1 MTNKKLKLAAMSV
14 ALTACVAAQPMAAH
28 AVEGPDPAEDNAAP
42 QAEPVAESSTPAPVA
57 EEGEKQEKV
66 GEQEEFFPPPVN
78 EEAKSEEQAPAFGP
92 GTKTDDIIIDYKP
105 AEKPEEPG
113 ESGKDGETDGSEGS
127 GETDET
133 ENPDGTYVKGDVIDN
148 SKKDEA
154 TGKDGKIGEATK
166 EETPDSSSST
176 TVVDPDAEVKKGD
189 PVVGKDEDGNTTIT
203 TPTETT
209 GTETTTTTGTGK
221 ADSSTTITDTKKG
234 EEINLDDELGK
245 DVRPDWKTDKDAKL
259 GDYTVDKVEP
269 AKDGN
274 SKTLTLKKTS
284 PTEEK
289 EMAAE
294 DIAKLLDV
302 PEGGVEKKEEL
313 DEEGNPK
320 TTYTL
325 KKEEIST
332 DENGNTVTRVTYY
345 KITGNTVE
353 TTTETTLVLKVEKGT
368 VDVNNEDLTTEIE
381 LPSITAKNT
390 DETKTDVIEI
400 SSEKLGEML
409 QDEYYNN
416 VTGEYVYTENV
427 DGKEYTYKVKKME
440 DSKPL
445 TNAQLAERL
454 GEGFTG
460 DDNGV
465 YYKGEKLTF
474 DQMEAV
480 RKTLSYTVEVT
491 EVTKTPGQVEG
502 GQESIES
509 AKETAKLE
517 AIKAALTDA
526 ARNAGINVETD
537 DFKNQLNT
545 IDPTG
550 KGQLNLSYTDADG
563 NVHTV
568 TLRYNG
574 ATVSAPQ
581 PGTPDSSKDTETRK
595 DVTDN
600 VITGTAYVTGSNTW
614 TESGSLNGTY
624 VKPGSGELPS
634 LDGWTIASKDPEK
647 GTTTYKKE
655 DTVTSPDGT
664 STKITRTCTITESS
678 ASLSDTEKEEIA
690 WAELLNQHPEYK
702 NKDELKAAG
711 YNINISSMDFSGIK
725 CVEWTIDELSESTK
739 TDAKDLND
747 KLVIP
752 GGKNWSIDEKART
765 ITVDGK
771 TYDKVTKTNDGY
783 TCTVEDK
790 NGVKTTYT
798 FTKQAGAPLTPEEI
812 QTALA
817 GQYSVSA
824 DSIRLNADGKT
835 ATFTKGNET
844 ITVDYSTLS
853 ETLTVRKDV
862 HTSSSVTDII
872 KDNKDLEKAYDELW
886 KQIQEI
892 QSKLLPGEELWIG
905 NLEVTDKT
913 EKTDIIKYF
922 TTAISP
928 ENMSKDELIK
938 ALQEQERIAKNSTY
952 VANKGSDY
960 EETKKN
966 YYSGEKTDEFK
977 SFSKAPDGSKIEVY
991 WKLTWWG
998 GYYYYTDANGQ
1009 EVRVHSNTVHYEE
1022 QRDDIGH
1029 LDLAS
1034 GSKLDL
1040 LPDKDDKVD
1049 QTDCV
1054 LVSKNLKL
1062 EWNYDAGNLVNGK
1075 GNQLVGLDSKISW
1088 DDEGGEG
1095 NGHYEYDRGTPNNC
1109 PDKSAYYKLTGTV
1122 AYDPIKENG
1131 SIKLYQGQRGD
1142 YWTPGIS
1149 AEDQAINAYLKAT
1162 GSSKTAASLTK
1173 KERDAIVGTY
1183 VVQIGTTGTNSTG
1196 ESGYQVYLKS
1206 SELTAYGYMTRDAN
1220 TCINST
1226 YKRQDGTW
1234 GYVGGYDLMISKL
1247 TQVSEG
1253 KVVGQTEST
1262 IKTITAPLS
1271 IRSSQ
1276 DFANRLLELNK
1287 QTTTH
1292 KTSESATAYGEN
1304 TSGGFDGAYTQNK
1317 SETVTGSGTGKGHYT
1332 TFTEVLKKLF
1342 TGSGSK
1348 EHDEGKVSYTY
1359 RTTDKVDTTPVSKE
1373 TVTTTDAHVD
1383 YNYTSIETRTVTVNG
1398 EETVIV
1404 PPVTP
1409 PVDPDTPDG
1418 PVEDETP
1425 DEVMTPETPEL
1436 PAVQDAAPDE
1446 VVLPAEPELPAVQDA
1461 TALPQTGVN
1470 WMAALGMA
1478 FSGMLLTIAGAFAS
1492 LKYKEKH

>member
-28 AVEGPDPAEDNAAP
+28 AVEGPDSVEDNAAP
-42 QAEPVAESSTPAPVA
+42 QAEPAPVEGKTA
-57 EEGEKQEKV
+57 EGEVEGEEEKQE
-66 GEQEEFFPPPVN
+66 EFVPPEN
-78 EEAKSEEQAPAFGP
+78 DEAKKDDQAPAFGP
-92 GTKTDDIIIDYKP
+92 GTETDDITIDYKP
-105 AEKPEEPG
+105 AEKPEEP
-113 ESGKDGETDGSEGS
+113 

-209 GTETTTTTGTGK
+209 GTQTTTTTGTGK
-221 ADSSTTITDTKKG
+221 ADSSTTTITDTKKG
-234 EEINLDDELGK
+234 DQIDLNEELKNKDGK
-245 DVRPDWKTDKDAKL
+245 VEEPTWETKAEDKL
-259 GDYTVDKVEP
+259 GDYTVKEVEDTKGDP
-269 AKDGN
+269 N

-284 PTEEK
+284 EPETK
-289 EMAAE
+289 EMSAE
-294 DIAKLLDV
+294 DVAKLLDV

-325 KKEEIST
+325 KKEETST

-345 KITGNTVE
+345 EITGNSVK
-353 TTTETTLVLKVEKGT
+353 TTTETTLKLKVEKGT
-368 VDVNNEDLTTEIE
+368 ETKKDQDLSTEAE
-381 LPSITAKNT
+381 LPDSITVKNGKSELKVSKDILEKALDNGGTYT
-390 DETKTDVIEI
+390 DTDKNITYTVTKKEE
-400 SSEKLGEML
+400 SSTKLSNE
-409 QDEYYNN
+409 
-416 VTGEYVYTENV
+416 
-427 DGKEYTYKVKKME
+427 
-440 DSKPL
+440 
-445 TNAQLAERL
+445 QLAKRL
-454 GEGFTG
+454 GDGFTYNAA
-460 DDNGV
+460 DDSIS
-465 YYKGEKLTF
+465 YKGEKLTISQN
-474 DQMEAV
+474 DV
-480 RKTLSYTVEVT
+480 YRKLLSYDVTVT
-491 EVTKTPGQVEG
+491 ETIKNEGQVEG
-502 GQESIES
+502 GQASIDK
-509 AKETAKLE
+509 ANNDAKLE

-526 ARNAGINVETD
+526 AKKTGINVDSE

-568 TLRYNG
+568 TLCYDG
-574 ATVSAPQ
+574 ATVSAPE
-581 PGTPDSSKDTETRK
+581 PSSSDPSKNTETREDIK
-595 DVTDN
+595 DYTV
-600 VITGTAYVTGSNTW
+600 TGTAYVTGSNTW

-634 LDGWTIASKDPEK
+634 LEGWTFDGIDTEK

-655 DTVTSPDGT
+655 ETVTSPDGT

-678 ASLSDTEKEEIA
+678 ASLSDAEKADIA
-690 WAELLNQHPEYK
+690 WAELLKQHPEYK
-702 NKDELKAAG
+702 NEDELKAAG
-711 YNINISSMDFSGIK
+711 YNIDIGSMDFSGIK
-725 CVEWTIDELSESTK
+725 RVEWTIGTLSESTK
-739 TDAKDLND
+739 TDTKDLND

-752 GGKNWSIDEKART
+752 GGKNWSIDEKAGT
-765 ITVDGK
+765 ITVDGDI
-771 TYDKVTKTNDGY
+771 YRNVTKTNDGY

-892 QSKLLPGEELWIG
+892 RSKLQPGEELWIG
-905 NLEVTDKT
+905 KT
-913 EKTDIIKYF
+913 KIDSTTKKEDIIKYF
-922 TTAISP
+922 TKAISP

-938 ALQEQERIAKNSTY
+938 ALQEQERIAKSSTY

-991 WKLTWWG
+991 WKWTLWG

-1062 EWNYDAGNLVNGK
+1062 EWNYDAGNLVNDTD
-1075 GNQLVGLDSKISW
+1075 NQPVGLDSKISW

-1095 NGHYEYDRGTPNNC
+1095 DGHYEYDRGTPNNC

-1183 VVQIGTTGTNSTG
+1183 VVKIGTTGTNSTG
-1196 ESGYQVYLKS
+1196 ESGYQVYLKT

-1304 TSGGFDGAYTQNK
+1304 TSGGFNGAYTQDK

-1359 RTTDKVDTTPVSKE
+1359 RTTDKVNTTPVSKE

-1383 YNYTSIETRTVTVNG
+1383 YNYTSIETRKVTVSG

-1425 DEVMTPETPEL
+1425 DEVVTPETPEL
-1436 PAVQDAAPDE
+1436 PPVQDATPDE

>member
-1 MTNKKLKLAAMSV
+1 M
-14 ALTACVAAQPMAAH
+14 
-28 AVEGPDPAEDNAAP
+28 
-42 QAEPVAESSTPAPVA
+42 
-57 EEGEKQEKV
+57 
-66 GEQEEFFPPPVN
+66 N
-78 EEAKSEEQAPAFGP
+78 EEAKKDDQAPAFGP
-92 GTKTDDIIIDYKP
+92 GTKTDDITIDYKP

-113 ESGKDGETDGSEGS
+113 KSGEDGEADGSEGS

-154 TGKDGKIGEATK
+154 TGEDGKIGEATK

-245 DVRPDWKTDKDAKL
+245 DVRPGWGTDKDDKL
-259 GDYTVDKVEP
+259 GGYTVDKVEP
-269 AKDGN
+269 AEDGN
-274 SKTLTLKKTS
+274 SKELTLKKTS

-302 PEGGVEKKEEL
+302 PEDGVEKKT
-313 DEEGNPK
+313 DDEGN

-325 KKEEIST
+325 KKEEAST

-345 KITGNTVE
+345 EITGNSVKTR
-353 TTTETTLVLKVEKGT
+353 TETTLVLKVEKGT
-368 VDVNNEDLTTEIE
+368 VDVNEKDLTTKVE

-409 QDEYYNN
+409 KDEYYNN

-427 DGKEYTYKVKKME
+427 DGKEYTYKVKKTE
-440 DSKPL
+440 NTKPL
-445 TNAQLAERL
+445 THAQLADRL

-465 YYKGEKLTF
+465 YYKGEKLNL

-502 GQESIES
+502 GQESIKS
-509 AKETAKLE
+509 AEETAKLE

-526 ARNAGINVETD
+526 AKKTGINVDSE

-574 ATVSAPQ
+574 ATVSTDL
-581 PGTPDSSKDTETRK
+581 GTPDSSKDTETREDVK
-595 DVTDN
+595 DYTV
-600 VITGTAYVTGSNTW
+600 TGTAYVTGSNTW

-655 DTVTSPDGT
+655 ETVTSPDGT

-678 ASLSDTEKEEIA
+678 ASLSDAEKEEIA
-690 WAELLNQHPEYK
+690 WKELQ
-702 NKDELKAAG
+702 NKTGKGKATLLQEG
-711 YNINISSMDFSGIK
+711 YSIDIGSMDFSDIK
-725 CVEWTIDELSESTK
+725 RVEWTIDTLSESTK
-739 TDAKDLND
+739 TDTKDLND

-752 GGKNWSIDEKART
+752 GGKNWSIDENAGT
-765 ITVDGK
+765 ITVDGNI
-771 TYDKVTKTNDGY
+771 YRNVTKTDDGF

-798 FTKQAGAPLTPEEI
+798 FTKKAGAPLTPEEI

-835 ATFTKGNET
+835 ATFTKGDET

-862 HTSSSVTDII
+862 HTSSSVTGII
-872 KDNKDLEKAYDELW
+872 KDDKDLEKAYDELW

-892 QSKLLPGEELWIG
+892 QSKLQPGEELRIG
-905 NLEVTDKT
+905 ETKIDSTTKK
-913 EKTDIIKYF
+913 EDIIKYF
-922 TTAISP
+922 TKAISP

-938 ALQEQERIAKNSTY
+938 ALQEQERIAKSSTY

-991 WKLTWWG
+991 WKWTRWG

-1009 EVRVHSNTVHYEE
+1009 EVRVHSNTVHSEE

-1040 LPDKDDKVD
+1040 LPDKDGKVD

-1054 LVSKNLKL
+1054 LVSKDLKL
-1062 EWNYDAGNLVNGK
+1062 EWNYDAGKLVNGK
-1075 GNQLVGLDSKISW
+1075 DNQTVGLDSKISW

-1095 NGHYEYDRGTPNNC
+1095 SGHYEYDRGNRNNN

-1131 SIKLYQGQRGD
+1131 SIKLYQGQWGD
-1142 YWTPGIS
+1142 YWNPGIS
-1149 AEDQAINAYLKAT
+1149 AEDEAINAYLKAT
-1162 GSSKTAASLTK
+1162 GSSKTYRDLTT
-1173 KERDAIVGTY
+1173 KERNAIVGTY
-1183 VVQIGTTGTNSTG
+1183 VVKIGTTGTNSTG

-1206 SELTAYGYMTRDAN
+1206 SELTAYGYMSRDAN

-1234 GYVGGYDLMISKL
+1234 GYVGGYDLMISEL
-1247 TQVSEG
+1247 TQVREG

-1276 DFANRLLELNK
+1276 DFAKRLLELNK
-1287 QTTTH
+1287 QTTTTH
-1292 KTSESATAYGEN
+1292 KTGEGATAYGEN
-1304 TSGGFDGAYTQNK
+1304 TSGDFDGTYTQKK
-1317 SETVTGSGTGKGHYT
+1317 SETVEGSGTGKGHYT
-1332 TFTEVLKKLF
+1332 TFTEVLKKIF
-1342 TGSGSK
+1342 SGSGSK
-1348 EHDEGKVSYTY
+1348 EHDEGSVSYTH
-1359 RTTDKVDTTPVSKE
+1359 RTTDKVNTTPVSKE
-1373 TVTTTDAHVD
+1373 TVTTTDAHVG

-1409 PVDPDTPDG
+1409 PET

-1425 DEVMTPETPEL
+1425 DEVVTPETPEL
-1436 PAVQDAAPDE
+1436 PPVQDATPDAP
-1446 VVLPAEPELPAVQDA
+1446 VLPSDAVLPAVQD
-1461 TALPQTGVN
+1461 ALPQTGVN

>member
-28 AVEGPDPAEDNAAP
+28 AVEGPDSVEDNAAP
-42 QAEPVAESSTPAPVA
+42 QAEPAPVEGKTA
-57 EEGEKQEKV
+57 EGEVEGEEEKQE
-66 GEQEEFFPPPVN
+66 EFVPPEN
-78 EEAKSEEQAPAFGP
+78 DEAKKDDQAPAFGP
-92 GTKTDDIIIDYKP
+92 GTNTDDIIIDYKP
-105 AEKPEEPG
+105 AEKPD
-113 ESGKDGETDGSEGS
+113 ESGES

-209 GTETTTTTGTGK
+209 GTQTTTTTGTGK
-221 ADSSTTITDTKKG
+221 ADSSTTTITDTKKG
-234 EEINLDDELGK
+234 DKIDLNKELKNK
-245 DVRPDWKTDKDAKL
+245 DGEVDKPTWETKAEDKL
-259 GDYTVDKVEP
+259 GDYTVKEVEDTKGDP
-269 AKDGN
+269 N

-284 PTEEK
+284 EPETK
-289 EMAAE
+289 EMSAE
-294 DIAKLLDV
+294 DVAKLLDV

-325 KKEEIST
+325 KKEETST

-427 DGKEYTYKVKKME
+427 DGKEYTYKVKKTE

-465 YYKGEKLTF
+465 YYKGEKLNF

-502 GQESIES
+502 GPESIKS
-509 AKETAKLE
+509 AEETAKLE

-600 VITGTAYVTGSNTW
+600 VITGTAYVNGSNTW

-624 VKPGSGELPS
+624 VKPDSGELPS
-634 LDGWTIASKDPEK
+634 LDGWTVDTNDPEK
-647 GTTTYKKE
+647 GTTIYKKE

-664 STKITRTCTITESS
+664 ITKITRTCTITESS

-725 CVEWTIDELSESTK
+725 RVEWTIYELSESTK

-938 ALQEQERIAKNSTY
+938 ALQEQERIAKSSTY

-991 WKLTWWG
+991 WKSTWWG

-1075 GNQLVGLDSKISW
+1075 GNQPVGLDSKISW

-1095 NGHYEYDRGTPNNC
+1095 DGHYEYDRGNPNNC

-1183 VVQIGTTGTNSTG
+1183 VVKIGTTDTNSTG
-1196 ESGYQVYLKS
+1196 ESGYQVYLKT

-1317 SETVTGSGTGKGHYT
+1317 SETVTGSGTGEGHYT

-1342 TGSGSK
+1342 SGK
-1348 EHDEGKVSYTY
+1348 GETTYDEGKVSYTH
-1359 RTTDKVDTTPVSKE
+1359 RTTDKVNTTPVSKE
-1373 TVTTTDAHVD
+1373 TTTTTDAHVD

-1404 PPVTP
+1404 PPV
-1409 PVDPDTPDG
+1409 DPDTPDG

-1425 DEVMTPETPEL
+1425 DEVVTPETPEL
-1436 PAVQDAAPDE
+1436 PPVQDATPDDAAPE
-1446 VVLPAEPELPAVQDA
+1446 TPVLPSDVVLPAVQD
-1461 TALPQTGVN
+1461 ALPQTGVN

>member
-1 MTNKKLKLAAMSV
+1 MTNKNLKLAAMSV

-28 AVEGPDPAEDNAAP
+28 AVEGPDSVEDNAAP
-42 QAEPVAESSTPAPVA
+42 QAEPAPVEGKTA
-57 EEGEKQEKV
+57 EGEVEGEEEKQE
-66 GEQEEFFPPPVN
+66 EFVPPEN
-78 EEAKSEEQAPAFGP
+78 DEAKKDDQAPAFGP

-105 AEKPEEPG
+105 AEKPEEP
-113 ESGKDGETDGSEGS
+113 

-209 GTETTTTTGTGK
+209 GTQTTTTTGTGEAK
-221 ADSSTTITDTKKG
+221 SETTITDTKKG

-259 GDYTVDKVEP
+259 GGYTVDKVEP

-284 PTEEK
+284 EPETK
-289 EMAAE
+289 EMSAE
-294 DIAKLLDV
+294 DVAKLLDV
-302 PEGGVEKKEEL
+302 PEDGVEKKTD
-313 DEEGNPK
+313 DEGK
-320 TTYTL
+320 TTYIL
-325 KKEEIST
+325 KKEETST

-427 DGKEYTYKVKKME
+427 DGKEYTYKVKKTE

-509 AKETAKLE
+509 AEEAAKLE

-568 TLRYNG
+568 TLRYDG

-581 PGTPDSSKDTETRK
+581 PGTPDSSKGTETSK

-600 VITGTAYVTGSNTW
+600 VITGTAYVNGSNTW

-690 WAELLNQHPEYK
+690 WNELQ
-702 NKDELKAAG
+702 NKIGKDKATLIQEG
-711 YNINISSMDFSGIK
+711 YSIDIGSMDFSGIK
-725 CVEWTIDELSESTK
+725 RVEWTIDELSESTK

-817 GQYSVSA
+817 GQYSVPA

-835 ATFTKGNET
+835 ATFTKGDET

-938 ALQEQERIAKNSTY
+938 ALQEQERIAKSSTY

-991 WKLTWWG
+991 WKSTWWG

-1040 LPDKDDKVD
+1040 LPDKDGNVD

-1075 GNQLVGLDSKISW
+1075 GNQPVGLDSKISW

-1095 NGHYEYDRGTPNNC
+1095 DGHYEYDRGNPNNC

-1131 SIKLYQGQRGD
+1131 NIKLYQGGFDD
-1142 YWTPGIS
+1142 YWYWVS

-1162 GSSKTAASLTK
+1162 GSNKTAASLTK

-1183 VVQIGTTGTNSTG
+1183 VVKIGTTGTNSTG
-1196 ESGYQVYLKS
+1196 ESGYQVYLKT

-1276 DFANRLLELNK
+1276 DFANRLLELNQ

-1292 KTSESATAYGEN
+1292 KTSERATAYGEN

-1342 TGSGSK
+1342 SGK
-1348 EHDEGKVSYTY
+1348 GETTYDEGKVSYTY
-1359 RTTDKVDTTPVSKE
+1359 RTTDKVNTTPVSKE

-1383 YNYTSIETRTVTVNG
+1383 YNYTSIETRKVTVDG

-1404 PPVTP
+1404 P

-1425 DEVMTPETPEL
+1425 DEVVTPETPEL
-1436 PAVQDAAPDE
+1436 PPVQDATPDDAAPE
-1446 VVLPAEPELPAVQDA
+1446 TPVLPSDAVLPAVQD
-1461 TALPQTGVN
+1461 ALPQTGVN

>member
-1 MTNKKLKLAAMSV
+1 M
-14 ALTACVAAQPMAAH
+14 
-28 AVEGPDPAEDNAAP
+28 
-42 QAEPVAESSTPAPVA
+42 
-57 EEGEKQEKV
+57 
-66 GEQEEFFPPPVN
+66 N
-78 EEAKSEEQAPAFGP
+78 EEAKKDDQAPAFGP

-113 ESGKDGETDGSEGS
+113 KSGEDGEADGSEGS

-234 EEINLDDELGK
+234 EEIDLNKELGE
-245 DVRPDWKTDKDAKL
+245 VRPDWKTDKDATL
-259 GDYTVDKVEP
+259 GDYTVKEVEP
-269 AKDGN
+269 SEDGN
-274 SKTLTLKKTS
+274 SKELTLKKTS

-302 PEGGVEKKEEL
+302 PEGGVEKKT
-313 DEEGNPK
+313 DDEGN

-325 KKEEIST
+325 KKEETST
-332 DENGNTVTRVTYY
+332 DENGNTVTRTTYY
-345 KITGNTVE
+345 EITGTSVK
-353 TTTETTLVLKVEKGT
+353 TRTETTLKLKVEKGT
-368 VDVNNEDLTTEIE
+368 ETKKDQDLSTEAE
-381 LPSITAKNT
+381 LPDSITVKNGKSELKVSKDILEKALDNGGTYT
-390 DETKTDVIEI
+390 DTDKNITYTVTKKEE
-400 SSEKLGEML
+400 SSTKLSNE
-409 QDEYYNN
+409 
-416 VTGEYVYTENV
+416 
-427 DGKEYTYKVKKME
+427 
-440 DSKPL
+440 
-445 TNAQLAERL
+445 QLAKRL
-454 GEGFTG
+454 GDGFTYNAA
-460 DDNGV
+460 DDSIS
-465 YYKGEKLTF
+465 YKGEKLTISQN
-474 DQMEAV
+474 DV
-480 RKTLSYTVEVT
+480 YRKLLSYDVTVT
-491 EVTKTPGQVEG
+491 ETIKNEGQVEG
-502 GQESIES
+502 GQASIDK
-509 AKETAKLE
+509 ANNDAKLE

-526 ARNAGINVETD
+526 AKKTGINVDSE

-568 TLRYNG
+568 TLRYDG

-581 PGTPDSSKDTETRK
+581 PGSSDPSKDTETREDIK
-595 DVTDN
+595 DYTVTS
-600 VITGTAYVTGSNTW
+600 TAYVTGSNTW

-634 LDGWTIASKDPEK
+634 LEGWTFDGIDTEK

-655 DTVTSPDGT
+655 ETVTSPDGT

-678 ASLSDTEKEEIA
+678 ASLSDAEKEEIA
-690 WAELLNQHPEYK
+690 WKELQ
-702 NKDELKAAG
+702 NKTGKDKATLLQEG
-711 YNINISSMDFSGIK
+711 YSIDIGSMDFSGIK
-725 CVEWTIDELSESTK
+725 RVEWTIDTLSESTK
-739 TDAKDLND
+739 TDTKDLND

-752 GGKNWSIDEKART
+752 GGKNWSIDENAGT
-765 ITVDGK
+765 ITVDGNI
-771 TYDKVTKTNDGY
+771 YRNVTKTDDGY

-798 FTKQAGAPLTPEEI
+798 FTKKAGAPLTPEEI

-835 ATFTKGNET
+835 ATFTKGDET

-862 HTSSSVTDII
+862 HTSSSVTGII
-872 KDNKDLEKAYDELW
+872 KDDKDLEKAYDELW

-892 QSKLLPGEELWIG
+892 QSKLQPGEELRIG
-905 NLEVTDKT
+905 ETKIDSTTKK
-913 EKTDIIKYF
+913 EDIIKYF
-922 TTAISP
+922 TKAISP
-928 ENMSKDELIK
+928 DNMSKDELIK

-966 YYSGEKTDEFK
+966 YYSGEKTGEFK
-977 SFSKAPDGSKIEVY
+977 YFSKAPDGSKIEVY
-991 WKLTWWG
+991 WKSTWGWN
-998 GYYYYTDANGQ
+998 GYYYYTDANGH
-1009 EVRVHSNTVHYEE
+1009 EVRVDSNTVHSEE

-1040 LPDKDDKVD
+1040 LPDEDGKVN

-1062 EWNYDAGNLVNGK
+1062 EWNYDAGKLVNGK
-1075 GNQLVGLDSKISW
+1075 DNQTVGLDSKISW

-1095 NGHYEYDRGTPNNC
+1095 DGHYEYDRGNPNKN

-1122 AYDPIKENG
+1122 AYDPIKDKDG
-1131 SIKLYQGQRGD
+1131 SIKLYQGQWGD
-1142 YWTPGIS
+1142 YWNPGIS
-1149 AEDQAINAYLKAT
+1149 AEDEAINAYLKAT
-1162 GSSKTAASLTK
+1162 GSSKTYRDLTT
-1173 KERDAIVGTY
+1173 KERNAIVGTY
-1183 VVQIGTTGTNSTG
+1183 VVKIGTTGTNSTG

-1206 SELTAYGYMTRDAN
+1206 SELTAYGYMSRDAN

-1234 GYVGGYDLMISKL
+1234 GYVGGYDLMISEL
-1247 TQVSEG
+1247 TQVREG

-1276 DFANRLLELNK
+1276 DFAKRLLELNK
-1287 QTTTH
+1287 QTTTTH
-1292 KTSESATAYGEN
+1292 KTGEGATAYGEN
-1304 TSGGFDGAYTQNK
+1304 TSGDFDGTYTQKK
-1317 SETVTGSGTGKGHYT
+1317 SETVEGSGTGKGHYT
-1332 TFTEVLKKLF
+1332 TFTEVLKKIF
-1342 TGSGSK
+1342 SGSGSK
-1348 EHDEGKVSYTY
+1348 EHDEGSVSYTH
-1359 RTTDKVDTTPVSKE
+1359 RTTDKVNTTPVSKE
-1373 TVTTTDAHVD
+1373 TVTTTDAHVG

-1409 PVDPDTPDG
+1409 PET

-1425 DEVMTPETPEL
+1425 DEVVTPETPEL
-1436 PAVQDAAPDE
+1436 PPVQDATPDAP
-1446 VVLPAEPELPAVQDA
+1446 VLPSDAVLPAVQD
-1461 TALPQTGVN
+1461 ALPQTGVN

>member
-28 AVEGPDPAEDNAAP
+28 AVEGPDSVEDNAVP
-42 QAEPVAESSTPAPVA
+42 QAEPAPVEGKTA
-57 EEGEKQEKV
+57 EGEVEGEEEKQE
-66 GEQEEFFPPPVN
+66 EFVPPEN
-78 EEAKSEEQAPAFGP
+78 DEAKKDDQAPAFGP

-113 ESGKDGETDGSEGS
+113 KSGEDGEADGSEGS

-166 EETPDSSSST
+166 EETPEGSSST

-259 GDYTVDKVEP
+259 GGYTVDKVEP

-368 VDVNNEDLTTEIE
+368 VDVDDKDLTTEIK

-409 QDEYYNN
+409 KDEYYNN
-416 VTGEYVYTENV
+416 VTGEYVYTETV
-427 DGKEYTYKVKKME
+427 DGKEYTYKVKKTE
-440 DSKPL
+440 DTNSL
-445 TNAQLAERL
+445 TNDQLANRL
-454 GEGFTG
+454 GDGFSVDADG
-460 DDNGV
+460 DV
-465 YYKGEKLTF
+465 CYKGEKLTF
-474 DQMEAV
+474 DQMKAV
-480 RKTLSYTVEVT
+480 RKTLSYTVAVT
-491 EVTKTPGQVEG
+491 EITKNEGQVEG
-502 GQESIES
+502 GEGSIKS
-509 AKETAKLE
+509 AEETAKLE

-568 TLRYNG
+568 TLRYDG

-581 PGTPDSSKDTETRK
+581 PGSSDPRKDTETRK

-634 LDGWTIASKDPEK
+634 LEGWTFDGIDTEK
-647 GTTTYKKE
+647 GTTIYKKE
-655 DTVTSPDGT
+655 DTVTLSDGT
-664 STKITRTCTITESS
+664 ITKITRTCTITESS

-725 CVEWTIDELSESTK
+725 RVEWTIDELSESTK

-835 ATFTKGNET
+835 ATFTKGDET

-991 WKLTWWG
+991 WKSTWWG

-1075 GNQLVGLDSKISW
+1075 GNQPVGLDSKISW

-1095 NGHYEYDRGTPNNC
+1095 DGHYEYDRGNSNNC

-1131 SIKLYQGQRGD
+1131 SIKLYQGGYD
-1142 YWTPGIS
+1142 GWHWVS

-1162 GSSKTAASLTK
+1162 GSNKTAANLSK

-1183 VVQIGTTGTNSTG
+1183 VVKIGTTDTNSTG
-1196 ESGYQVYLKS
+1196 ESGYQVYLKT
-1206 SELTAYGYMTRDAN
+1206 SELTAYGYMSRDAN

-1226 YKRQDGTW
+1226 YKRQTNSWD
-1234 GYVGGYDLMISKL
+1234 YVGGYDLMISKL

-1276 DFANRLLELNK
+1276 DFANRLLELNQ

-1292 KTSESATAYGEN
+1292 KTSERATAYGEN
-1304 TSGGFDGAYTQNK
+1304 TSGGFDGAYTQDK

-1342 TGSGSK
+1342 SGKGETSYDTGS
-1348 EHDEGKVSYTY
+1348 VSYSY
-1359 RTTDKVDTTPVSKE
+1359 RTTDKVNTTPVSKE

-1404 PPVTP
+1404 PPV
-1409 PVDPDTPDG
+1409 DPDTPDG

-1425 DEVMTPETPEL
+1425 DEVVTPETPEL
-1436 PAVQDAAPDE
+1436 PPVQDATPDDAAPE
-1446 VVLPAEPELPAVQDA
+1446 TPILPSDAVLPAVQD
-1461 TALPQTGVN
+1461 ALPQTGVN

>member
-28 AVEGPDPAEDNAAP
+28 AVEGPDSVEDNAAP
-42 QAEPVAESSTPAPVA
+42 QAEPAPVEGKTA
-57 EEGEKQEKV
+57 EGEVEGEEEKQE
-66 GEQEEFFPPPVN
+66 EFVPPVN
-78 EEAKSEEQAPAFGP
+78 DEAKKDDQAPAFGP
-92 GTKTDDIIIDYKP
+92 GTNTDDITIDYKP
-105 AEKPEEPG
+105 AEKPEEP
-113 ESGKDGETDGSEGS
+113 

-148 SKKDEA
+148 NKKNEE

-259 GDYTVDKVEP
+259 GDYKVDKVEP

-284 PTEEK
+284 PTETK
-289 EMAAE
+289 EMSAE
-294 DIAKLLDV
+294 DVAKLLDV
-302 PEGGVEKKEEL
+302 PKDGVEKKEEL

-325 KKEEIST
+325 KKEETST

-345 KITGNTVE
+345 EITGNSVKTR
-353 TTTETTLVLKVEKGT
+353 TETTLVLKVEKGT
-368 VDVNNEDLTTEIE
+368 VDVDNKDLTTEIK

-409 QDEYYNN
+409 KDDYYNN
-416 VTGEYVYTENV
+416 DTGEYVYTETDAN
-427 DGKEYTYKVKKME
+427 GKEYTYKVKKTE
-440 DSKPL
+440 DTKQL
-445 TNAQLAERL
+445 TNEQLAERL
-454 GEGFTG
+454 GEGFTS
-460 DDNGV
+460 DADGV
-465 YYKGEKLTF
+465 YYNGEKLNF

-502 GQESIES
+502 GQESIKS
-509 AKETAKLE
+509 AEETAKLE

-568 TLRYNG
+568 TLRYDG

-581 PGTPDSSKDTETRK
+581 PGTPDSSKGTETRK

-600 VITGTAYVTGSNTW
+600 VITGTAYVNGSNTW

-624 VKPGSGELPS
+624 VKPGSGKLPS

-655 DTVTSPDGT
+655 ETVTSPDGT

-725 CVEWTIDELSESTK
+725 RVEWTIDELSESTK
-739 TDAKDLND
+739 TDAKDLHD

-752 GGKNWSIDEKART
+752 GGKNWSIDEKAGT

-798 FTKQAGAPLTPEEI
+798 FTKQVGAPLTPEEI

-835 ATFTKGNET
+835 STFTKGDET

-938 ALQEQERIAKNSTY
+938 ALQEQERIAKSSTY

-991 WKLTWWG
+991 WKWTRWG

-1040 LPDKDDKVD
+1040 LPDKDGNVD

-1054 LVSKNLKL
+1054 LVSKDLKL

-1075 GNQLVGLDSKISW
+1075 GNQTVGLDSKISW
-1088 DDEGGEG
+1088 DDEGGKG

-1122 AYDPIKENG
+1122 AYDPIKDKDG

-1149 AEDQAINAYLKAT
+1149 AEDQAINAYLEAT
-1162 GSSKTAASLTK
+1162 GSNKTAKDLSP
-1173 KERDAIVGTY
+1173 KERNAIVGTY
-1183 VVQIGTTGTNSTG
+1183 VVKIGTTDTNSTG
-1196 ESGYQVYLKS
+1196 ESGYQVYLKT

-1304 TSGGFDGAYTQNK
+1304 TSGGFNGAYTQDK

-1348 EHDEGKVSYTY
+1348 EHDEGKVSYTH
-1359 RTTDKVDTTPVSKE
+1359 RTTDYVDTEAVAKTA
-1373 TVTTTDAHVD
+1373 TTTTDAHVD

-1409 PVDPDTPDG
+1409 PET

-1425 DEVMTPETPEL
+1425 DEVVTPETPEL
-1436 PAVQDAAPDE
+1436 PPVQDATPDDAAPE
-1446 VVLPAEPELPAVQDA
+1446 TPVLPSDAVLPAVQD
-1461 TALPQTGVN
+1461 ALPQTGVN
-1470 WMAALGMA
+1470 WIAALGMA

>member
-28 AVEGPDPAEDNAAP
+28 AVEGPDSVEDNAAP
-42 QAEPVAESSTPAPVA
+42 QAEPAPVEGKTA
-57 EEGEKQEKV
+57 EGKVEGEEEKQE
-66 GEQEEFFPPPVN
+66 EFVPPVN
-78 EEAKSEEQAPAFGP
+78 DEAKKDDQAPAFGP
-92 GTKTDDIIIDYKP
+92 GTKTDDITIDYKP
-105 AEKPEEPG
+105 AEKPEEP
-113 ESGKDGETDGSEGS
+113 

-148 SKKDEA
+148 NKKNEE
-154 TGKDGKIGEATK
+154 TGEDGKIGTATK

-209 GTETTTTTGTGK
+209 GTQTTTTTGTGK

-259 GDYTVDKVEP
+259 GGYTVDKVEP
-269 AKDGN
+269 AEDGN

-284 PTEEK
+284 EPETK
-289 EMAAE
+289 EMSAE
-294 DIAKLLDV
+294 DVAKLLDV
-302 PEGGVEKKEEL
+302 PEDGVEKKT
-313 DEEGNPK
+313 DDEGN
-320 TTYTL
+320 TTYIL
-325 KKEEIST
+325 KKEETST
-332 DENGNTVTRVTYY
+332 DENGNIVTRVTYY
-345 KITGNTVE
+345 EITGNSVK
-353 TTTETTLVLKVEKGT
+353 TTTETTLKLKVEKGT
-368 VDVNNEDLTTEIE
+368 VDVDNEDLTTEIK
-381 LPSITAKNT
+381 LPSIK
-390 DETKTDVIEI
+390 DE
-400 SSEKLGEML
+400 
-409 QDEYYNN
+409 N
-416 VTGEYVYTENV
+416 
-427 DGKEYTYKVKKME
+427 GKEILSANQLNDLLKDQKPGKDGIYKIEKQANGKTYLYTITE
-440 DSKPL
+440 STDQGAPL
-445 TNAQLAERL
+445 TNKQLADRL

-465 YYKGEKLTF
+465 YYKGEKLNF

-480 RKTLSYTVEVT
+480 RKTLSYTVAVT
-491 EVTKTPGQVEG
+491 EITKAPGQVEG

-537 DFKNQLNT
+537 DFKNRLNT

-568 TLRYNG
+568 TLRYDG

-581 PGTPDSSKDTETRK
+581 PGSSDPSKDTETRK

-600 VITGTAYVTGSNTW
+600 VITGTAYVNGSNTW

-624 VKPGSGELPS
+624 VKPDSGELPS
-634 LDGWTIASKDPEK
+634 LDGWTVDSKDPEK
-647 GTTTYKKE
+647 GTTIYKKE

-678 ASLSDTEKEEIA
+678 ASLSDAEKEEIA
-690 WAELLNQHPEYK
+690 WKELQ
-702 NKDELKAAG
+702 NKTGKDKATLLQEG
-711 YNINISSMDFSGIK
+711 YSIDIGSMDFSGIK
-725 CVEWTIDELSESTK
+725 RVEWTINELSESTK
-739 TDAKDLND
+739 TDAKDLHD

-752 GGKNWSIDEKART
+752 GGKNWSIDEKAGT

-771 TYDKVTKTNDGY
+771 TYDKVTKTDDGY

-835 ATFTKGNET
+835 ATFTKGDET

-862 HTSSSVTDII
+862 HTSASVTDII
-872 KDNKDLEKAYDELW
+872 KDNKDLEEAYDALW

-892 QSKLLPGEELWIG
+892 RSKLQPGEELWIG
-905 NLEVTDKT
+905 KT
-913 EKTDIIKYF
+913 KIDSTTKKEDIIKYF
-922 TTAISP
+922 TKAISP

-938 ALQEQERIAKNSTY
+938 ALQEQERIAKSSTY

-977 SFSKAPDGSKIEVY
+977 HFSKAPDGSKIEVY
-991 WKLTWWG
+991 WKSTWLWY

-1009 EVRVHSNTVHYEE
+1009 EVRVDNNTVHSEE

-1040 LPDKDDKVD
+1040 LPNEDGKVD

-1054 LVSKNLKL
+1054 LVSKGLKL
-1062 EWNYDAGNLVNGK
+1062 EWNYDAGKLVNGK
-1075 GNQLVGLDSKISW
+1075 DNQTVGLDSKISW

-1095 NGHYEYDRGTPNNC
+1095 SGHYEYDRGNRNNN

-1122 AYDPIKENG
+1122 AYDPIKDKDG
-1131 SIKLYQGQRGD
+1131 SIKLYQGQWGD
-1142 YWTPGIS
+1142 YWNPGIS
-1149 AEDQAINAYLKAT
+1149 AEDEAINAYLKAT
-1162 GSSKTAASLTK
+1162 GSSKTYRDLTT
-1173 KERDAIVGTY
+1173 KERNAIVGTY
-1183 VVQIGTTGTNSTG
+1183 VVKIGTTDTNSTG
-1196 ESGYQVYLKS
+1196 ESGYQVYLKT
-1206 SELTAYGYMTRDAN
+1206 SELTAYGYMSRDAN

-1226 YKRQDGTW
+1226 YKRQNGTW

-1292 KTSESATAYGEN
+1292 KTSERATASGEN
-1304 TSGGFDGAYTQNK
+1304 TSGDFDGTYTQKK
-1317 SETVTGSGTGKGHYT
+1317 SETVEGSGTGKGHYT
-1332 TFTEVLKKLF
+1332 TFTEVLKKIF
-1342 TGSGSK
+1342 SGSGSK
-1348 EHDEGKVSYTY
+1348 EHDEGKVSYTH
-1359 RTTDKVDTTPVSKE
+1359 RTTDKVNTTPVSKE

-1409 PVDPDTPDG
+1409 PET

-1425 DEVMTPETPEL
+1425 DEVVTPETPEL
-1436 PAVQDAAPDE
+1436 PPVQDATPDDAAPE
-1446 VVLPAEPELPAVQDA
+1446 TPVLPSDVVLPAVQD
-1461 TALPQTGVN
+1461 ALPQTGVN
-1470 WMAALGMA
+1470 WIAALGMA
-1478 FSGMLLTIAGAFAS
+1478 FSGMLLTIVGAFTS

>member
-1 MTNKKLKLAAMSV
+1 MTNKNLKLAAMSV

-28 AVEGPDPAEDNAAP
+28 AVEGPDSVEDNAAP
-42 QAEPVAESSTPAPVA
+42 QAEPAPVEGKTA
-57 EEGEKQEKV
+57 EGEVEGEEEKQE
-66 GEQEEFFPPPVN
+66 EFVPPVN
-78 EEAKSEEQAPAFGP
+78 DEAKKDDQAPAFGP

-105 AEKPEEPG
+105 AEKPDE
-113 ESGKDGETDGSEGS
+113 S

-154 TGKDGKIGEATK
+154 TGEDGKIGKATK

-209 GTETTTTTGTGK
+209 GTQTTTTTGTGEAK
-221 ADSSTTITDTKKG
+221 SETTITDTKKG

-259 GDYTVDKVEP
+259 GGYTVDKVEP

-284 PTEEK
+284 EPETK
-289 EMAAE
+289 EMSAE
-294 DIAKLLDV
+294 DVAKLLDV
-302 PEGGVEKKEEL
+302 PEDGVEKKTD
-313 DEEGNPK
+313 DEGK
-320 TTYTL
+320 TTYIL
-325 KKEEIST
+325 KKEETST

-427 DGKEYTYKVKKME
+427 DGKEYTYKVKKTE

-445 TNAQLAERL
+445 TNAQLADRL

-460 DDNGV
+460 DANGV

-474 DQMEAV
+474 DQKEAV

-509 AKETAKLE
+509 AKETAKLN

-568 TLRYNG
+568 TLRYDG

-581 PGTPDSSKDTETRK
+581 PGTPDSSKGTETRK

-600 VITGTAYVTGSNTW
+600 VITGTAYVNGSNTW

-664 STKITRTCTITESS
+664 ITKITRTCTITESS

-725 CVEWTIDELSESTK
+725 RVEWTIDELSESTK

-817 GQYSVSA
+817 GQYSVPA

-835 ATFTKGNET
+835 ATFTKGGET

-862 HTSSSVTDII
+862 HTSSSV
-872 KDNKDLEKAYDELW
+872 
-886 KQIQEI
+886 
-892 QSKLLPGEELWIG
+892 
-905 NLEVTDKT
+905 
-913 EKTDIIKYF
+913 TDIIKYF

-938 ALQEQERIAKNSTY
+938 ALQEQERIAKSSTY

-991 WKLTWWG
+991 WKWTRWG

-1040 LPDKDDKVD
+1040 LPDKDGNVD

-1054 LVSKNLKL
+1054 LVSKKL

-1075 GNQLVGLDSKISW
+1075 GNQPVGLDSKISW
-1088 DDEGGEG
+1088 DDEGGKG
-1095 NGHYEYDRGTPNNC
+1095 NGHYEYDRGNPNNC

-1131 SIKLYQGQRGD
+1131 NIKLYQGGFDD
-1142 YWTPGIS
+1142 YWYWVS

-1173 KERDAIVGTY
+1173 KERNAIVGTY
-1183 VVQIGTTGTNSTG
+1183 VVKIGTTDTNSTG
-1196 ESGYQVYLKS
+1196 ESGYQVYLKT

-1292 KTSESATAYGEN
+1292 KTSERATAYGEN

-1342 TGSGSK
+1342 SGKGETSYDTGSI
-1348 EHDEGKVSYTY
+1348 SYSY
-1359 RTTDKVDTTPVSKE
+1359 RTTEKVGTTALSKE

-1383 YNYTSIETRTVTVNG
+1383 YNYTSIETRTVTVDG

-1409 PVDPDTPDG
+1409 PET

-1425 DEVMTPETPEL
+1425 DEVVTPETPEL
-1436 PAVQDAAPDE
+1436 PPVQDATPDDAAPE
-1446 VVLPAEPELPAVQDA
+1446 TPVLPSDAVLPAVQD
-1461 TALPQTGVN
+1461 ALPQTGVN

>member
-42 QAEPVAESSTPAPVA
+42 QAEPAPVEGKTA
-57 EEGEKQEKV
+57 EGEVEGEEGK
-66 GEQEEFFPPPVN
+66 QEEFTPPPVN

-92 GTKTDDIIIDYKP
+92 GTKTDDITIDYKP
-105 AEKPEEPG
+105 AEKPEQPG
-113 ESGKDGETDGSEGS
+113 KSGEDGEADGSEGS

-154 TGKDGKIGEATK
+154 TGKDGKIGTATK

-176 TVVDPDAEVKKGD
+176 TVVDPDAEVKKGES
-189 PVVGKDEDGNTTIT
+189 VVGKDEDGNTTIT

-259 GDYTVDKVEP
+259 GGYTVDKVEP
-269 AKDGN
+269 AEDGN
-274 SKTLTLKKTS
+274 SKELTLKKTS

-302 PEGGVEKKEEL
+302 PEGGVEKKT
-313 DEEGNPK
+313 DDEGN

-325 KKEEIST
+325 KKEETST

-345 KITGNTVE
+345 EITGNSVK
-353 TTTETTLVLKVEKGT
+353 TTTETTLKLKVEKGT
-368 VDVNNEDLTTEIE
+368 ETKKDQDLSTEAE
-381 LPSITAKNT
+381 LPDSITVKNGKSELKVSKDILEKALDNGGTYT
-390 DETKTDVIEI
+390 DTDKNITYTVTKKEE
-400 SSEKLGEML
+400 SSTKLSNE
-409 QDEYYNN
+409 
-416 VTGEYVYTENV
+416 
-427 DGKEYTYKVKKME
+427 
-440 DSKPL
+440 
-445 TNAQLAERL
+445 QLAKRL
-454 GEGFTG
+454 GDGFTYNAA
-460 DDNGV
+460 DDSIS
-465 YYKGEKLTF
+465 YKGEKLTISQN
-474 DQMEAV
+474 DV
-480 RKTLSYTVEVT
+480 YRKLLSYDVTVT
-491 EVTKTPGQVEG
+491 ETIKNEGQVEG
-502 GQESIES
+502 GQASIDK
-509 AKETAKLE
+509 ANNDAKLE

-526 ARNAGINVETD
+526 AKKTGINVDSE

-568 TLRYNG
+568 TLRYDG

-581 PGTPDSSKDTETRK
+581 PGSSDPSKDTETRK

-600 VITGTAYVTGSNTW
+600 VITGTAYVNGSNTW

-634 LDGWTIASKDPEK
+634 LEGWTFDGIDTEK

-655 DTVTSPDGT
+655 ETVTSPDGT

-678 ASLSDTEKEEIA
+678 ASLTDTEKEEIA
-690 WAELLNQHPEYK
+690 WKELQ
-702 NKDELKAAG
+702 NKTGKDKATLLQEG
-711 YNINISSMDFSGIK
+711 YSIDIGSMDFSGIK
-725 CVEWTIDELSESTK
+725 RVEWTIGTLSESTK
-739 TDAKDLND
+739 TDTKDLND

-752 GGKNWSIDEKART
+752 GGKNWSIDENAGT
-765 ITVDGK
+765 ITVDGNI
-771 TYDKVTKTNDGY
+771 YRNVTKTDDGY

-835 ATFTKGNET
+835 ATFTKGDET

-862 HTSSSVTDII
+862 HTSSSVTGII
-872 KDNKDLEKAYDELW
+872 KDDKDLEKAYDELW

-892 QSKLLPGEELWIG
+892 QSKLQPGEELRIG
-905 NLEVTDKT
+905 ETKIDSTTKK
-913 EKTDIIKYF
+913 EDIIKYF
-922 TTAISP
+922 TKAISP
-928 ENMSKDELIK
+928 DNMSKDELIK

-977 SFSKAPDGSKIEVY
+977 YFSKAPDGSKIEVY
-991 WKLTWWG
+991 WKSTWWG
-998 GYYYYTDANGQ
+998 GYYYYTDATGQ
-1009 EVRVHSNTVHYEE
+1009 EVRVHSNTVHSEE

-1040 LPDKDDKVD
+1040 LPDKDGKVD

-1062 EWNYDAGNLVNGK
+1062 EWNYDAGKLVNGK
-1075 GNQLVGLDSKISW
+1075 DNQTVGLDSKISW

-1095 NGHYEYDRGTPNNC
+1095 SGHYEYDRGNRNNN

-1131 SIKLYQGQRGD
+1131 SIKLYQGGYD
-1142 YWTPGIS
+1142 GWYWVS
-1149 AEDQAINAYLKAT
+1149 AEDQAINAYLEAT

-1234 GYVGGYDLMISKL
+1234 GYVGGYDLMISEL
-1247 TQVSEG
+1247 TQVREG

-1287 QTTTH
+1287 QTTTTH
-1292 KTSESATAYGEN
+1292 KTGEGATAYGEN
-1304 TSGGFDGAYTQNK
+1304 TSGDFDGTYTQKK
-1317 SETVTGSGTGKGHYT
+1317 SETVEASGTGSGHYT
-1332 TFTEVLKKLF
+1332 TFTEVLKKIF
-1342 TGSGSK
+1342 SGSGSK
-1348 EHDEGKVSYTY
+1348 EHDEGSVSYTH
-1359 RTTDKVDTTPVSKE
+1359 RTTDKVNTTPVSKE
-1373 TVTTTDAHVD
+1373 TVTTTDAHVG
-1383 YNYTSIETRTVTVNG
+1383 YNYTSIETRKVTVNG

-1409 PVDPDTPDG
+1409 PET

-1425 DEVMTPETPEL
+1425 DEVVTPETPEL
-1436 PAVQDAAPDE
+1436 PPVQDVTPDDAAPETPDLPSD
-1446 VVLPAEPELPAVQDA
+1446 VVLPAVQD
-1461 TALPQTGVN
+1461 ALPQTGVN

>member
-28 AVEGPDPAEDNAAP
+28 AVEGPDSVEDNAAP
-42 QAEPVAESSTPAPVA
+42 QAEPAPVEGKTA
-57 EEGEKQEKV
+57 EGEVEGEEEKQE
-66 GEQEEFFPPPVN
+66 EFVPPEN
-78 EEAKSEEQAPAFGP
+78 DEAKKDDQAPAFGP

-105 AEKPEEPG
+105 AEKPDETGKSG
-113 ESGKDGETDGSEGS
+113 EDGETDGSDGS

-203 TPTETT
+203 TKTETT
-209 GTETTTTTGTGK
+209 GPQTTTTTGTGE
-221 ADSSTTITDTKKG
+221 ANSNTTITDTKKG

-245 DVRPDWKTDKDAKL
+245 DVRPNWSTDEKAKL
-259 GDYTVDKVEP
+259 GGYTVDKVEP
-269 AKDGN
+269 AEDGN

-284 PTEEK
+284 PTETK

-294 DIAKLLDV
+294 DVAKLLDV
-302 PEGGVEKKEEL
+302 PEDGVEKKTD
-313 DEEGNPK
+313 DEGK
-320 TTYTL
+320 TTYIL
-325 KKEEIST
+325 KKEETST

-368 VDVNNEDLTTEIE
+368 ETKKDQDLSTEAE
-381 LPSITAKNT
+381 LPDSITVKNGKSELKVSKDILEKALDNGGTYT
-390 DETKTDVIEI
+390 DTDKNITYTVTKKEE
-400 SSEKLGEML
+400 SSTKLSNE
-409 QDEYYNN
+409 
-416 VTGEYVYTENV
+416 
-427 DGKEYTYKVKKME
+427 
-440 DSKPL
+440 
-445 TNAQLAERL
+445 QLAKRL
-454 GEGFTG
+454 GDGFTYNAA
-460 DDNGV
+460 DDSIS
-465 YYKGEKLTF
+465 YKGEKLTISQN
-474 DQMEAV
+474 DV
-480 RKTLSYTVEVT
+480 YRKLLSYDVTVT
-491 EVTKTPGQVEG
+491 ETIKNEGQVEG
-502 GQESIES
+502 GQASIDK
-509 AKETAKLE
+509 ANNDAKLE

-526 ARNAGINVETD
+526 AKKTGINVDSE

-568 TLRYNG
+568 TLCYDG
-574 ATVSAPQ
+574 ATVSAPE
-581 PGTPDSSKDTETRK
+581 PGSSDPSKNTETREDIK
-595 DVTDN
+595 DYTV
-600 VITGTAYVTGSNTW
+600 TGTAYVTGSNTW

-634 LDGWTIASKDPEK
+634 LEGWTFDSIDTEK

-655 DTVTSPDGT
+655 ETVTSPDGT

-690 WAELLNQHPEYK
+690 WAELLKQHPEYK

-725 CVEWTIDELSESTK
+725 RVEWTIDELSESTK

-817 GQYSVSA
+817 GQYSVPA

-892 QSKLLPGEELWIG
+892 QSKLQPGEELWIG

-938 ALQEQERIAKNSTY
+938 ALQEQERIAKSSTY

-991 WKLTWWG
+991 WKWTRWG

-1040 LPDKDDKVD
+1040 LPDKDGNVD

-1075 GNQLVGLDSKISW
+1075 GNQPVGLDSKISW

-1095 NGHYEYDRGTPNNC
+1095 DGHYEYDRGNPNNC

-1131 SIKLYQGQRGD
+1131 SIKLYQGGYD
-1142 YWTPGIS
+1142 DWHWVS

-1183 VVQIGTTGTNSTG
+1183 VVKIGTTDTNSTG
-1196 ESGYQVYLKS
+1196 ESGYQVYLKT

-1276 DFANRLLELNK
+1276 DFANRLLELNQ

-1292 KTSESATAYGEN
+1292 KTSERATAYGEN

-1342 TGSGSK
+1342 SGKGETSYDTGN
-1348 EHDEGKVSYTY
+1348 VSYTY
-1359 RTTDKVDTTPVSKE
+1359 RTTDKVNTTPVSKE

-1383 YNYTSIETRTVTVNG
+1383 YNYTSIETRTVTVDG

-1404 PPVTP
+1404 P

-1425 DEVMTPETPEL
+1425 DEVVTPEIPELPPVQDATPDDAAPETPVLPSDVVL
-1436 PAVQDAAPDE
+1436 PAVQD
-1446 VVLPAEPELPAVQDA
+1446 
-1461 TALPQTGVN
+1461 ALPQTGVN

>member
-28 AVEGPDPAEDNAAP
+28 AVEGPDSVEDNAAP
-42 QAEPVAESSTPAPVA
+42 QAEPVVENSTPAPVA
-57 EEGEKQEKV
+57 EEGEKQEEV
-66 GEQEEFFPPPVN
+66 GEQEEFVPPVN
-78 EEAKSEEQAPAFGP
+78 DEAKKDDQAPAFGP
-92 GTKTDDIIIDYKP
+92 GTKTDDITIDYKP
-105 AEKPEEPG
+105 AEKPEEP
-113 ESGKDGETDGSEGS
+113 

-148 SKKDEA
+148 NKKNEE
-154 TGKDGKIGEATK
+154 TGKDGKIGTATK

-234 EEINLDDELGK
+234 EEIDLNKELGE
-245 DVRPDWKTDKDAKL
+245 VRPDWKTDKDATL
-259 GDYTVDKVEP
+259 GDYTVKEVEP

-294 DIAKLLDV
+294 DVAKLLDV
-302 PEGGVEKKEEL
+302 PEGGVEKKT
-313 DEEGNPK
+313 DDEGN

-325 KKEEIST
+325 KKEETST
-332 DENGNTVTRVTYY
+332 DENGNTVTRTTYY
-345 KITGNTVE
+345 EITGNSVKTR
-353 TTTETTLVLKVEKGT
+353 TETTLVLKVEKGT

-427 DGKEYTYKVKKME
+427 DGKEYTYKVKKTE
-440 DSKPL
+440 DTKQL
-445 TNAQLAERL
+445 TNKQLADRL

-474 DQMEAV
+474 DQKEAV

-491 EVTKTPGQVEG
+491 EITKTPGQVEG

-568 TLRYNG
+568 TLCYDG

-581 PGTPDSSKDTETRK
+581 PGSSDPSKDTETRK

-600 VITGTAYVTGSNTW
+600 VITGTAYVNGSNTW

-634 LDGWTIASKDPEK
+634 LDGWTVDTNDPEK
-647 GTTTYKKE
+647 GTTIYKKE

-664 STKITRTCTITESS
+664 ITKITRTCTITESS

-725 CVEWTIDELSESTK
+725 RVEWTIDEFSESTK
-739 TDAKDLND
+739 TNAKDLND

-817 GQYSVSA
+817 GQYSVPA

-835 ATFTKGNET
+835 ATFTKGDET

-892 QSKLLPGEELWIG
+892 QSKLQPGEELWIG

-928 ENMSKDELIK
+928 ENMSRDELIK
-938 ALQEQERIAKNSTY
+938 ALQEQERIAKSSTY

-991 WKLTWWG
+991 WKWTRWG

-1040 LPDKDDKVD
+1040 LPDKDGKVD

-1075 GNQLVGLDSKISW
+1075 DNQPVGLDSKISW
-1088 DDEGGEG
+1088 DDEGGKGKG
-1095 NGHYEYDRGTPNNC
+1095 NGHYEYDRGNPNNC

-1131 SIKLYQGQRGD
+1131 NIKLYQGGFDD
-1142 YWTPGIS
+1142 YWHWVS

-1173 KERDAIVGTY
+1173 KERNAIVGTY
-1183 VVQIGTTGTNSTG
+1183 VVKIGTTDTNSTG
-1196 ESGYQVYLKS
+1196 ESGYQVYLKT
-1206 SELTAYGYMTRDAN
+1206 SELTAYGYMSRDAN

-1292 KTSESATAYGEN
+1292 KTSERATASGEN
-1304 TSGGFDGAYTQNK
+1304 TSGGFDGAYTQDK

-1359 RTTDKVDTTPVSKE
+1359 RTTDNVDTTPVSKE

-1425 DEVMTPETPEL
+1425 DEVVTPETPEL
-1436 PAVQDAAPDE
+1436 PPVQDATPDDAAPE
-1446 VVLPAEPELPAVQDA
+1446 TPVLPSDAVLPAVQD
-1461 TALPQTGVN
+1461 ALPQTGVN

-1478 FSGMLLTIAGAFAS
+1478 FSGMLLMVVGAFTS

>member
-28 AVEGPDPAEDNAAP
+28 AVEGPDSVEDNAAP
-42 QAEPVAESSTPAPVA
+42 QAEPVVESSTPAPVA

-66 GEQEEFFPPPVN
+66 GEQEEFTPPRVN

-92 GTKTDDIIIDYKP
+92 GTKTDDITIDYKP
-105 AEKPEEPG
+105 AAKPEEPG
-113 ESGKDGETDGSEGS
+113 E
-127 GETDET
+127 TDEPET
-133 ENPDGTYVKGDVIDN
+133 PGDTHLKGDVIDN
-148 SKKDEA
+148 SKKNEA
-154 TGKDGKIGEATK
+154 TGKDGKIGTATK

-234 EEINLDDELGK
+234 EEIDLNKELGE
-245 DVRPDWKTDKDAKL
+245 VRPDWKTDKDAKL
-259 GDYTVDKVEP
+259 GDYTVDKVENS
-269 AKDGN
+269 KDGN
-274 SKTLTLKKTS
+274 SKELTLKKTS
-284 PTEEK
+284 EPETK
-289 EMAAE
+289 EMSAE
-294 DIAKLLDV
+294 DVAKLLDV

-332 DENGNTVTRVTYY
+332 DENGNTVTRTTYY
-345 KITGNTVE
+345 EITGTSVK
-353 TTTETTLVLKVEKGT
+353 TRTETTLKLKVEKGT
-368 VDVNNEDLTTEIE
+368 VDVDDKDLTTKVE

-409 QDEYYNN
+409 KDEYYNN

-427 DGKEYTYKVKKME
+427 DGKEYTYKVKKTE
-440 DSKPL
+440 NTKPL
-445 TNAQLAERL
+445 THAQLADRL

-465 YYKGEKLTF
+465 YYKGEKLNL

-502 GQESIES
+502 GQESIKS
-509 AKETAKLE
+509 AEETAKLE

-526 ARNAGINVETD
+526 AKKTGINVDSE

-568 TLRYNG
+568 TLRYDG

-581 PGTPDSSKDTETRK
+581 PGSSDPSKDTETRK

-655 DTVTSPDGT
+655 ETVTSPDGT

-678 ASLSDTEKEEIA
+678 ASLSDAEKEEIA
-690 WAELLNQHPEYK
+690 WKELQ
-702 NKDELKAAG
+702 NKTGKDKATLLQEG
-711 YNINISSMDFSGIK
+711 YSIDIGSMDFSGIK
-725 CVEWTIDELSESTK
+725 RVEWTIDTLSESTK

-752 GGKNWSIDEKART
+752 GGKNWSIDENAGT
-765 ITVDGK
+765 ITVDGNI
-771 TYDKVTKTNDGY
+771 YRNVTKTDDGY

-798 FTKQAGAPLTPEEI
+798 FTKKAGAPLTPEEI

-835 ATFTKGNET
+835 ATFTKGDET

-862 HTSSSVTDII
+862 HTSSSVTGII
-872 KDNKDLEKAYDELW
+872 KDDKDLEKAYDELW

-892 QSKLLPGEELWIG
+892 QSKLQPGEELRIG
-905 NLEVTDKT
+905 ETKIDSTTKK
-913 EKTDIIKYF
+913 EDIIKYF
-922 TTAISP
+922 TKAISP
-928 ENMSKDELIK
+928 DDMSKDELIK
-938 ALQEQERIAKNSTY
+938 ALQEQERIAKSSTY

-977 SFSKAPDGSKIEVY
+977 YFSKAPDDSKIEVY
-991 WKLTWWG
+991 WKWTWWG

-1009 EVRVHSNTVHYEE
+1009 EVRVDSNTVHSEE

-1040 LPDKDDKVD
+1040 LPDEDGKVN

-1062 EWNYDAGNLVNGK
+1062 EWNYDAGKLVNGK
-1075 GNQLVGLDSKISW
+1075 DNQTVGLDSKISW

-1095 NGHYEYDRGTPNNC
+1095 SGHYEYDRGNRNNN

-1131 SIKLYQGQRGD
+1131 SIKLYQGGYD
-1142 YWTPGIS
+1142 GWYWVS
-1149 AEDQAINAYLKAT
+1149 AEDQAINAYLEAT

-1234 GYVGGYDLMISKL
+1234 GYVGGYDLMISEL
-1247 TQVSEG
+1247 TQVREG

-1276 DFANRLLELNK
+1276 DFAKRLLELNK
-1287 QTTTH
+1287 QTTTTH
-1292 KTSESATAYGEN
+1292 KTGEGATAYGEN
-1304 TSGGFDGAYTQNK
+1304 TSGDFDGAYTQKK
-1317 SETVTGSGTGKGHYT
+1317 SETVEGSGTGKGHYT
-1332 TFTEVLKKLF
+1332 TFTEVLKKIF
-1342 TGSGSK
+1342 SGSGSK
-1348 EHDEGKVSYTY
+1348 EHDEGSVSYTH
-1359 RTTDKVDTTPVSKE
+1359 RTTDKVNTTPVSKE

-1409 PVDPDTPDG
+1409 PET

-1425 DEVMTPETPEL
+1425 DEVVMTPETPEL
-1436 PAVQDAAPDE
+1436 PPVQDATPDAP
-1446 VVLPAEPELPAVQDA
+1446 VLPSDAVLPAVQD
-1461 TALPQTGVN
+1461 ALPQTGVN

-1492 LKYKEKH
+1492 LRYKEKH

>member
-1 MTNKKLKLAAMSV
+1 MLWK
-14 ALTACVAAQPMAAH
+14 
-28 AVEGPDPAEDNAAP
+28 GPDSVEDNAAP
-42 QAEPVAESSTPAPVA
+42 QAEPVAESPTPAPVA
-57 EEGEKQEKV
+57 EEGEKQEEA
-66 GEQEEFFPPPVN
+66 GEQEEFVPPVN
-78 EEAKSEEQAPAFGP
+78 DEAKKDDQAPAFGP
-92 GTKTDDIIIDYKP
+92 GTKTDDITIDYKP
-105 AEKPEEPG
+105 AEKPEEP
-113 ESGKDGETDGSEGS
+113 

-259 GDYTVDKVEP
+259 GGYTVDKVEP

-284 PTEEK
+284 EPETK
-289 EMAAE
+289 KMSAE
-294 DIAKLLDV
+294 DVAKLLDV
-302 PEGGVEKKEEL
+302 PEGGVEKKT
-313 DEEGNPK
+313 DDEGN

-325 KKEEIST
+325 KKEETST

-353 TTTETTLVLKVEKGT
+353 TTTETTLKLKVEKGT
-368 VDVNNEDLTTEIE
+368 ETKKDQDLSTEAE
-381 LPSITAKNT
+381 LPDSITVKNGKSELKVSKDILEKALDNGGTYT
-390 DETKTDVIEI
+390 DTDKNITYTVTKKEE
-400 SSEKLGEML
+400 SSTKLSNE
-409 QDEYYNN
+409 
-416 VTGEYVYTENV
+416 
-427 DGKEYTYKVKKME
+427 
-440 DSKPL
+440 
-445 TNAQLAERL
+445 QLAKRL
-454 GEGFTG
+454 GDGFTYNAA
-460 DDNGV
+460 DDSIS
-465 YYKGEKLTF
+465 YKGEKLTISQN
-474 DQMEAV
+474 DV
-480 RKTLSYTVEVT
+480 YRKLLSYDVTVT
-491 EVTKTPGQVEG
+491 ETIKNEGQVEG
-502 GQESIES
+502 GQASIDK
-509 AKETAKLE
+509 ANNDAKLE

-526 ARNAGINVETD
+526 AKKTGINVDSE

-568 TLRYNG
+568 TLCYDG
-574 ATVSAPQ
+574 ATVSAPE
-581 PGTPDSSKDTETRK
+581 PSSSDPSKNTETREDIK
-595 DVTDN
+595 DYTV
-600 VITGTAYVTGSNTW
+600 TGTAYVTGSNTW

-655 DTVTSPDGT
+655 ETVTSPDGT

-678 ASLSDTEKEEIA
+678 ASLSDAEKADIA
-690 WAELLNQHPEYK
+690 WAELLKQHPEYK
-702 NKDELKAAG
+702 NEDELKAAG
-711 YNINISSMDFSGIK
+711 YNIDIGSMDFSGIK
-725 CVEWTIDELSESTK
+725 RVEWTIGTLSESTK
-739 TDAKDLND
+739 TDTKDLND

-817 GQYSVSA
+817 GQYSVPA

-835 ATFTKGNET
+835 ATFTKGDET

-938 ALQEQERIAKNSTY
+938 ALQEQERIAKSSTY

-991 WKLTWWG
+991 WKSTWWG

-1075 GNQLVGLDSKISW
+1075 GNQPVGLDSKISW

-1095 NGHYEYDRGTPNNC
+1095 DGHYEYDRGNPNNC

-1149 AEDQAINAYLKAT
+1149 AEDQAINAYLEAT
-1162 GSSKTAASLTK
+1162 GSNKTAKDLSP
-1173 KERDAIVGTY
+1173 KERNAIVGTY
-1183 VVQIGTTGTNSTG
+1183 VVKIGTTGTNSTG
-1196 ESGYQVYLKS
+1196 ESGYQVYRKT

-1292 KTSESATAYGEN
+1292 KTSERATAYGEN

-1332 TFTEVLKKLF
+1332 TFTEVLKKFF

-1383 YNYTSIETRTVTVNG
+1383 YNYTSIETRTVTVDG

-1425 DEVMTPETPEL
+1425 DEVVTPETPEL
-1436 PAVQDAAPDE
+1436 PPVQDATPDDAAPE
-1446 VVLPAEPELPAVQDA
+1446 TPVLPSDAVLPAVQD
-1461 TALPQTGVN
+1461 ALPQTGVN

>member
-28 AVEGPDPAEDNAAP
+28 AVEGPDSVEDNAAP
-42 QAEPVAESSTPAPVA
+42 QAEPVAESPTPAPVA
-57 EEGEKQEKV
+57 EEGEKQEEA
-66 GEQEEFFPPPVN
+66 GEQEEFVPPVN
-78 EEAKSEEQAPAFGP
+78 DEAKKDDQAPAFGP
-92 GTKTDDIIIDYKP
+92 GTKTDDITIDYKP
-105 AEKPEEPG
+105 AEKPEEP
-113 ESGKDGETDGSEGS
+113 

-259 GDYTVDKVEP
+259 GDYKVDKVEP

-284 PTEEK
+284 PTETK
-289 EMAAE
+289 EMSAE
-294 DIAKLLDV
+294 DVAKLLDV
-302 PEGGVEKKEEL
+302 PKDGVEKKEEL

-325 KKEEIST
+325 KKEETST

-345 KITGNTVE
+345 EITGNSVKTR
-353 TTTETTLVLKVEKGT
+353 TETTLVLKVEKGT
-368 VDVNNEDLTTEIE
+368 VDVDNKDLTTEIK

-409 QDEYYNN
+409 KDDYYNN
-416 VTGEYVYTENV
+416 DTGEYVYTETDAN
-427 DGKEYTYKVKKME
+427 GKEYTYKVKKTE
-440 DSKPL
+440 DTKQL
-445 TNAQLAERL
+445 TNEQLAERL
-454 GEGFTG
+454 GEGFTS
-460 DDNGV
+460 DADGV
-465 YYKGEKLTF
+465 YYNGEKLNF

-502 GQESIES
+502 GQESIKS
-509 AKETAKLE
+509 AEETAKLE

-568 TLRYNG
+568 TLRYDG

-581 PGTPDSSKDTETRK
+581 PGTPDSSKGTETRK

-600 VITGTAYVTGSNTW
+600 VITGTAYVNGSNTW

-624 VKPGSGELPS
+624 VKPGSGKLPS

-655 DTVTSPDGT
+655 ETVTSPDGT

-739 TDAKDLND
+739 TDAKDLHD

-817 GQYSVSA
+817 GQYSVPA

-835 ATFTKGNET
+835 ATFTKGDET

-928 ENMSKDELIK
+928 ENMSKDELNK

-952 VANKGSDY
+952 VANAGSKY

-966 YYSGEKTDEFK
+966 YYSGETETKYYYQ
-977 SFSKAPDGSKIEVY
+977 PWGGSKIEVTPAGQPG
-991 WKLTWWG
+991 W
-998 GYYYYTDANGQ
+998 YYYTNDKGEKEYVSWWDVERQDTRN
-1009 EVRVHSNTVHYEE
+1009 
-1022 QRDDIGH
+1022 DIGH

-1040 LPDKDDKVD
+1040 LPDKDGKVD

-1054 LVSKNLKL
+1054 LVSKDLKL

-1075 GNQLVGLDSKISW
+1075 GNQTVGLDSKISW
-1088 DDEGGEG
+1088 DDEGGKG

-1122 AYDPIKENG
+1122 AYDPIKDKDG

-1149 AEDQAINAYLKAT
+1149 AEDQAINAYLEAT
-1162 GSSKTAASLTK
+1162 GSNKTAKDLSP
-1173 KERDAIVGTY
+1173 KERNAIVGTY
-1183 VVQIGTTGTNSTG
+1183 VVKIGTTDTNSTG
-1196 ESGYQVYLKS
+1196 ESGYQVYLKT

-1292 KTSESATAYGEN
+1292 KTSESATAYGKK
-1304 TSGGFDGAYTQNK
+1304 TSGGFNGAYTQDK

-1348 EHDEGKVSYTY
+1348 EHDEGKVSYTH
-1359 RTTDKVDTTPVSKE
+1359 RTTDYVDTEAVAKTA
-1373 TVTTTDAHVD
+1373 TTTTDAHVD

-1409 PVDPDTPDG
+1409 PET

-1425 DEVMTPETPEL
+1425 DEVVTPETPEL
-1436 PAVQDAAPDE
+1436 PPVQDATPDDAAPE
-1446 VVLPAEPELPAVQDA
+1446 TPVLPSDAVLPAVQD
-1461 TALPQTGVN
+1461 ALPQTGVN

>member
-1 MTNKKLKLAAMSV
+1 M
-14 ALTACVAAQPMAAH
+14 
-28 AVEGPDPAEDNAAP
+28 
-42 QAEPVAESSTPAPVA
+42 
-57 EEGEKQEKV
+57 
-66 GEQEEFFPPPVN
+66 N

-92 GTKTDDIIIDYKP
+92 GTKTDDITIDYKP
-105 AEKPEEPG
+105 AAKPEEPG
-113 ESGKDGETDGSEGS
+113 E
-127 GETDET
+127 TDEPET
-133 ENPDGTYVKGDVIDN
+133 PGDTHLKGDVIDN
-148 SKKDEA
+148 SKKDEV
-154 TGKDGKIGEATK
+154 TGEDGKIGTATK

-234 EEINLDDELGK
+234 EEIDLDDELGK
-245 DVRPDWKTDKDAKL
+245 DVRPNWKTDKDAKL
-259 GDYTVDKVEP
+259 GGYTVDKVEP
-269 AKDGN
+269 AEDGN

-284 PTEEK
+284 EPETK
-289 EMAAE
+289 EMSAE
-294 DIAKLLDV
+294 DVAKLLDV
-302 PEGGVEKKEEL
+302 PEGGVEKKT
-313 DEEGNPK
+313 DDEGN

-325 KKEEIST
+325 KKEETST

-345 KITGNTVE
+345 EITGNSVK
-353 TTTETTLVLKVEKGT
+353 TTTETTLKLKVEKGT
-368 VDVNNEDLTTEIE
+368 ETKKDQDLSTEAE
-381 LPSITAKNT
+381 LPDSITVKNGKSELKVSKDILEKALDNGGTYT
-390 DETKTDVIEI
+390 DTDKNITYTVTKKEE
-400 SSEKLGEML
+400 SSTKLSNE
-409 QDEYYNN
+409 
-416 VTGEYVYTENV
+416 
-427 DGKEYTYKVKKME
+427 
-440 DSKPL
+440 
-445 TNAQLAERL
+445 QLAKRL
-454 GEGFTG
+454 GDGFTYNAA
-460 DDNGV
+460 DDSIS
-465 YYKGEKLTF
+465 YKGEKLTISQN
-474 DQMEAV
+474 DV
-480 RKTLSYTVEVT
+480 YRKLLSYDVTVT
-491 EVTKTPGQVEG
+491 ETIKNEGQVEG
-502 GQESIES
+502 GQASIDK
-509 AKETAKLE
+509 ANNDAKLE

-526 ARNAGINVETD
+526 AKKTGINVDSE

-568 TLRYNG
+568 TLRYDG

-581 PGTPDSSKDTETRK
+581 PGSSDPSKDTETRK

-655 DTVTSPDGT
+655 ETVTSPDGT

-678 ASLSDTEKEEIA
+678 ASLSDAEKEEIA
-690 WAELLNQHPEYK
+690 WKELQ
-702 NKDELKAAG
+702 NKTGKDKATLLQEG
-711 YNINISSMDFSGIK
+711 YSIDIGSMDFSGIK
-725 CVEWTIDELSESTK
+725 RVEWTIDTLSESTK
-739 TDAKDLND
+739 TDTKDLND

-752 GGKNWSIDEKART
+752 GGKNWSIDENAGT
-765 ITVDGK
+765 ITVDGNI
-771 TYDKVTKTNDGY
+771 YRNVTKTDDGY

-798 FTKQAGAPLTPEEI
+798 FTKKAGAPLTPEEI

-835 ATFTKGNET
+835 ATFTKGDET

-892 QSKLLPGEELWIG
+892 QSKLQPGEELRIG
-905 NLEVTDKT
+905 ETKIDSTTKK
-913 EKTDIIKYF
+913 EDIIKYF
-922 TTAISP
+922 TKAISP
-928 ENMSKDELIK
+928 DDMSKDELIK
-938 ALQEQERIAKNSTY
+938 ALQEQERIAKETDY
-952 VANKGSDY
+952 VANEGSKY

-966 YYSGEKTDEFK
+966 YYSGETETKYYYQ
-977 SFSKAPDGSKIEVY
+977 PWGGSKIEV
-991 WKLTWWG
+991 TPAG
-998 GYYYYTDANGQ
+998 QPGRYYYTNDKGEKEYVFWWDVERQDTRN
-1009 EVRVHSNTVHYEE
+1009 
-1022 QRDDIGH
+1022 DIGH

-1040 LPDKDDKVD
+1040 LPDEDGKVN

-1062 EWNYDAGNLVNGK
+1062 EWNYDAGKLVNGK
-1075 GNQLVGLDSKISW
+1075 DNQTVGLDSKISW

-1095 NGHYEYDRGTPNNC
+1095 SGHYEYDRGNRNNN

-1131 SIKLYQGQRGD
+1131 SIKLYQGQWGD
-1142 YWTPGIS
+1142 YWNPGIS
-1149 AEDQAINAYLKAT
+1149 AEDEAINAYLKAT
-1162 GSSKTAASLTK
+1162 GSSKTYRDLTT
-1173 KERDAIVGTY
+1173 KERNAIVGTY
-1183 VVQIGTTGTNSTG
+1183 VVKIGTTGTNSTG

-1206 SELTAYGYMTRDAN
+1206 SELTAYGYMSRDAN

-1234 GYVGGYDLMISKL
+1234 GYVGGYDLMISEL
-1247 TQVSEG
+1247 TQVREG

-1276 DFANRLLELNK
+1276 DFAKRLLELNK
-1287 QTTTH
+1287 QTTTTH
-1292 KTSESATAYGEN
+1292 KTGEGATAYGEN
-1304 TSGGFDGAYTQNK
+1304 TSGDFDGTYTQKK
-1317 SETVTGSGTGKGHYT
+1317 SETVEGSGTGKGHYT
-1332 TFTEVLKKLF
+1332 TFTEVLKKIF
-1342 TGSGSK
+1342 SGSGSK
-1348 EHDEGKVSYTY
+1348 EHDEGSVSYTH
-1359 RTTDKVDTTPVSKE
+1359 RTTDKVNTTPVSKE
-1373 TVTTTDAHVD
+1373 TMTTTDAHVD

-1409 PVDPDTPDG
+1409 PET

-1425 DEVMTPETPEL
+1425 DEVVMTPETPEL
-1436 PAVQDAAPDE
+1436 PPVQDATPDAP
-1446 VVLPAEPELPAVQDA
+1446 VLPSDAVLPAVQD
-1461 TALPQTGVN
+1461 ALPQTGVN

>member
-1 MTNKKLKLAAMSV
+1 M
-14 ALTACVAAQPMAAH
+14 
-28 AVEGPDPAEDNAAP
+28 
-42 QAEPVAESSTPAPVA
+42 
-57 EEGEKQEKV
+57 
-66 GEQEEFFPPPVN
+66 N

-92 GTKTDDIIIDYKP
+92 GTKTDDITIDYKP
-105 AEKPEEPG
+105 AAKPEEPG
-113 ESGKDGETDGSEGS
+113 E
-127 GETDET
+127 TDEPET
-133 ENPDGTYVKGDVIDN
+133 PGDTHLKGDVIDN
-148 SKKDEA
+148 SKKNEA
-154 TGKDGKIGEATK
+154 TGKDGKIGTATK

-234 EEINLDDELGK
+234 EGIDLNKELGE
-245 DVRPDWKTDKDAKL
+245 VRPDWKTDKDAKL
-259 GDYTVDKVEP
+259 GDYTVDKVENS
-269 AKDGN
+269 KDGN
-274 SKTLTLKKTS
+274 SKELTLKKTS
-284 PTEEK
+284 EPETK
-289 EMAAE
+289 EMSAE
-294 DIAKLLDV
+294 DVAKLLDV

-320 TTYTL
+320 TTYIL
-325 KKEEIST
+325 KKEETST

-353 TTTETTLVLKVEKGT
+353 TTTETTLKLKVEKGT
-368 VDVNNEDLTTEIE
+368 ETKKDQDLSTEAE
-381 LPSITAKNT
+381 LPDSITVKNGKSELKVSKDILEKALDNGGTYT
-390 DETKTDVIEI
+390 DTDKNITYTVTKKEE
-400 SSEKLGEML
+400 SSTKLSNE
-409 QDEYYNN
+409 
-416 VTGEYVYTENV
+416 
-427 DGKEYTYKVKKME
+427 
-440 DSKPL
+440 
-445 TNAQLAERL
+445 QLAKRL
-454 GEGFTG
+454 GDGFTYNAA
-460 DDNGV
+460 DDSIS
-465 YYKGEKLTF
+465 YKGEKLTISQN
-474 DQMEAV
+474 DV
-480 RKTLSYTVEVT
+480 YRKLLSYDVTVT
-491 EVTKTPGQVEG
+491 ETIKNEGQVEG
-502 GQESIES
+502 GQASIDK
-509 AKETAKLE
+509 ANNDAKLE

-526 ARNAGINVETD
+526 AKKTGINVDSE

-568 TLRYNG
+568 TLRYDG

-581 PGTPDSSKDTETRK
+581 PGSSDPSKDTETREDIK
-595 DVTDN
+595 DYTV
-600 VITGTAYVTGSNTW
+600 TGTAYVTGSNTW

-634 LDGWTIASKDPEK
+634 LEGWTFDGIDTEK

-655 DTVTSPDGT
+655 ETVTSPDGT

-678 ASLSDTEKEEIA
+678 ASLSDAEKEEIA
-690 WAELLNQHPEYK
+690 WKELQ
-702 NKDELKAAG
+702 NKTGKDKATLLQEG
-711 YNINISSMDFSGIK
+711 YSIDIGSMDFSGIK
-725 CVEWTIDELSESTK
+725 RVEWTIDTLSESTK
-739 TDAKDLND
+739 TDTKDLND

-752 GGKNWSIDEKART
+752 GGKNWSIDENAGT
-765 ITVDGK
+765 ITVDGNI
-771 TYDKVTKTNDGY
+771 YRNVTKTDDGY

-798 FTKQAGAPLTPEEI
+798 FTKKAGAPLTPEEI

-835 ATFTKGNET
+835 ATFTKGDET

-862 HTSSSVTDII
+862 HTSSSVTGII
-872 KDNKDLEKAYDELW
+872 KDDKDLEKAYDELW

-892 QSKLLPGEELWIG
+892 QSKLQPGEELRIG
-905 NLEVTDKT
+905 ETKIDSTTKK
-913 EKTDIIKYF
+913 EDIIKYF
-922 TTAISP
+922 TKAISP
-928 ENMSKDELIK
+928 DNMSKDELIK

-966 YYSGEKTDEFK
+966 YYSGEKTGEFK
-977 SFSKAPDGSKIEVY
+977 YFSKAPDGSKIEVY
-991 WKLTWWG
+991 WKSTWGWN
-998 GYYYYTDANGQ
+998 GYYYYTDANGH
-1009 EVRVHSNTVHYEE
+1009 EVRVDSNTVHSEE

-1040 LPDKDDKVD
+1040 LPDKDGKVD

-1075 GNQLVGLDSKISW
+1075 DNQTVGLDSKISW

-1095 NGHYEYDRGTPNNC
+1095 SGHYEYDRGNRNNN

-1131 SIKLYQGQRGD
+1131 SIKLYQGGYD
-1142 YWTPGIS
+1142 GWHWVS

-1173 KERDAIVGTY
+1173 KERNAIVGTY
-1183 VVQIGTTGTNSTG
+1183 VVKIGTTDTNSTG
-1196 ESGYQVYLKS
+1196 ESGYQVYLKT

-1226 YKRQDGTW
+1226 YKRQTNSWD
-1234 GYVGGYDLMISKL
+1234 YVGGYDLMISKL
-1247 TQVSEG
+1247 TQVREG

-1276 DFANRLLELNK
+1276 DFAKRLLELNK
-1287 QTTTH
+1287 QTTTTH
-1292 KTSESATAYGEN
+1292 KTGEGATAYGEN
-1304 TSGGFDGAYTQNK
+1304 TSGGFDGTYTQKK
-1317 SETVTGSGTGKGHYT
+1317 SETVEGSGTGKGHYT
-1332 TFTEVLKKLF
+1332 TFTEVLKKIF
-1342 TGSGSK
+1342 SGSGSK
-1348 EHDEGKVSYTY
+1348 EHDEGSVSYTH
-1359 RTTDKVDTTPVSKE
+1359 RTTDKVNTTPVSKE

-1383 YNYTSIETRTVTVNG
+1383 YNYTSIETRKVTVSG

-1404 PPVTP
+1404 P

-1425 DEVMTPETPEL
+1425 DEVVTPETPEL
-1436 PAVQDAAPDE
+1436 PPVQDATPDAP
-1446 VVLPAEPELPAVQDA
+1446 VLPSDAVLPAVQDA

-1478 FSGMLLTIAGAFAS
+1478 FSGMLLMVVGAFTS

>member
-57 EEGEKQEKV
+57 EEGEKQE
-66 GEQEEFFPPPVN
+66 EFVPPVN
-78 EEAKSEEQAPAFGP
+78 DEAKKDDQAPAFGP
-92 GTKTDDIIIDYKP
+92 GTKTDDITIDYKP
-105 AEKPEEPG
+105 AEKPEEP
-113 ESGKDGETDGSEGS
+113 

-203 TPTETT
+203 T

-245 DVRPDWKTDKDAKL
+245 DVRPNWKTDKDAKL
-259 GDYTVDKVEP
+259 GGYTVDKVEP

-284 PTEEK
+284 EPETK
-289 EMAAE
+289 KMSAE
-294 DIAKLLDV
+294 DVAKLLDV
-302 PEGGVEKKEEL
+302 PEGGVEKKT
-313 DEEGNPK
+313 DDEGN

-325 KKEEIST
+325 KKEETST
-332 DENGNTVTRVTYY
+332 DENGNTVTRTTYY
-345 KITGNTVE
+345 EITGNSVK

-368 VDVNNEDLTTEIE
+368 VDVDDKDLTTEIK

-409 QDEYYNN
+409 KDKYYNN
-416 VTGEYVYTENV
+416 DTGEYVYTETDTN
-427 DGKEYTYKVKKME
+427 GKEYTYKVKKTE
-440 DSKPL
+440 DTKQL
-445 TNAQLAERL
+445 TNKQLADRL

-465 YYKGEKLTF
+465 YYNGEKLTF
-474 DQMEAV
+474 DQKEAV

-502 GQESIES
+502 GQESIKS
-509 AKETAKLE
+509 AEETAKLE

-568 TLRYNG
+568 TLRYDG

-581 PGTPDSSKDTETRK
+581 PGTPDSSKGTETRK

-600 VITGTAYVTGSNTW
+600 VITGTAYVNGSNTW

-624 VKPGSGELPS
+624 VKPDSGELPS

-647 GTTTYKKE
+647 GTTIYKKE
-655 DTVTSPDGT
+655 DTVTLSDGT
-664 STKITRTCTITESS
+664 ITKITRTCTITESS
-678 ASLSDTEKEEIA
+678 APLTDTEKEEIA
-690 WAELLNQHPEYK
+690 WNELQ
-702 NKDELKAAG
+702 NKTGKDKATLIQEG
-711 YNINISSMDFSGIK
+711 YSIDIGSMDFSGIK
-725 CVEWTIDELSESTK
+725 RVEWTIDELSESTK

-835 ATFTKGNET
+835 ATFTKGDET

-872 KDNKDLEKAYDELW
+872 KDNKDLEKAYDALW
-886 KQIQEI
+886 EQIQEI
-892 QSKLLPGEELWIG
+892 QSKLQPGEELWIG

-913 EKTDIIKYF
+913 KKTDIIKYF

-928 ENMSKDELIK
+928 ENMSRDELIK

-977 SFSKAPDGSKIEVY
+977 YFSKAPDGSKIEVY
-991 WKLTWWG
+991 WKSTWLG

-1075 GNQLVGLDSKISW
+1075 DNQPVGLDSKISW

-1095 NGHYEYDRGTPNNC
+1095 DGHYEYDRGNPNNC

-1131 SIKLYQGQRGD
+1131 SIKLYQGGYDGLHWVR
-1142 YWTPGIS
+1142 

-1162 GSSKTAASLTK
+1162 GSNKTAANLSK

-1183 VVQIGTTGTNSTG
+1183 VVKIGTTGTNSTG
-1196 ESGYQVYLKS
+1196 ESGYQVYLKT

-1304 TSGGFDGAYTQNK
+1304 TSGGFNGAYTQDK

-1342 TGSGSK
+1342 SGKGETSYDTGS
-1348 EHDEGKVSYTY
+1348 VSYSY
-1359 RTTDKVDTTPVSKE
+1359 RTTDKVNTTPVSKE

-1409 PVDPDTPDG
+1409 PET

-1425 DEVMTPETPEL
+1425 DEVVTPETPEL
-1436 PAVQDAAPDE
+1436 PPVQDATPDE

>member
-28 AVEGPDPAEDNAAP
+28 AVEGPDSVEDNAAP
-42 QAEPVAESSTPAPVA
+42 QAEPVAESPTPAPVA
-57 EEGEKQEKV
+57 EEGEKQEEA
-66 GEQEEFFPPPVN
+66 GEQEEFVPPVN
-78 EEAKSEEQAPAFGP
+78 DEAKKDDQAPAFGP
-92 GTKTDDIIIDYKP
+92 GTKTDDITIDYKP
-105 AEKPEEPG
+105 AEKPEEP
-113 ESGKDGETDGSEGS
+113 

-259 GDYTVDKVEP
+259 GGYTVDKVEP

-284 PTEEK
+284 EPETK
-289 EMAAE
+289 KMSAE
-294 DIAKLLDV
+294 DVAKLLDV

-325 KKEEIST
+325 KKEETST

-345 KITGNTVE
+345 EITGNSVK

-427 DGKEYTYKVKKME
+427 DGKEYTYKVKKTE

-445 TNAQLAERL
+445 TNAQLADRL

-474 DQMEAV
+474 DQKEAV

-502 GQESIES
+502 GQESIKS
-509 AKETAKLE
+509 AEETAKLE

-526 ARNAGINVETD
+526 AKKTGIDVDSEN
-537 DFKNQLNT
+537 FKNQLNT

-568 TLRYNG
+568 TLRYDG

-581 PGTPDSSKDTETRK
+581 PGSSDPIKDTETRK

-624 VKPGSGELPS
+624 VKPGSGKLPS
-634 LDGWTIASKDPEK
+634 LDGWTVDINDPEK
-647 GTTTYKKE
+647 GTTIYKKE
-655 DTVTSPDGT
+655 DTVTLPDGT

-725 CVEWTIDELSESTK
+725 RVEWTIDELSESTK

-752 GGKNWSIDEKART
+752 GGKNWSIDEKAGT

-817 GQYSVSA
+817 GQYSVPA

-835 ATFTKGNET
+835 ATFTKGDET

-938 ALQEQERIAKNSTY
+938 ALQEQERIAKSSTY

-991 WKLTWWG
+991 WKWTRWG

-1040 LPDKDDKVD
+1040 LPDKDGNVD

-1075 GNQLVGLDSKISW
+1075 GNQPVGLDSKISW

-1095 NGHYEYDRGTPNNC
+1095 DGHYEYDRGNPNNC

-1131 SIKLYQGQRGD
+1131 NIKLYQGGFDD
-1142 YWTPGIS
+1142 YWYWVS

-1162 GSSKTAASLTK
+1162 GSNKTAASLTK

-1183 VVQIGTTGTNSTG
+1183 VVKIGTTGTNSTG
-1196 ESGYQVYLKS
+1196 ESGYQVYLKT

-1226 YKRQDGTW
+1226 YKRQTNSWD
-1234 GYVGGYDLMISKL
+1234 YVGGYDLMISKL

-1292 KTSESATAYGEN
+1292 KTSERATAYGEN
-1304 TSGGFDGAYTQNK
+1304 TSGGFNGAYTQDK

-1373 TVTTTDAHVD
+1373 TVTITDAHVD
-1383 YNYTSIETRTVTVNG
+1383 YNYTSIETRKVTVSG

-1404 PPVTP
+1404 P

-1418 PVEDETP
+1418 PVEDGTP
-1425 DEVMTPETPEL
+1425 DEVVTPETPEL
-1436 PAVQDAAPDE
+1436 PPVQDATPDDAAPE
-1446 VVLPAEPELPAVQDA
+1446 TPVLPSDAVLPAVQD
-1461 TALPQTGVN
+1461 ALPQTGVN

>member
-28 AVEGPDPAEDNAAP
+28 AVEGPDSVEDNAAP
-42 QAEPVAESSTPAPVA
+42 QAEPAPV
-57 EEGEKQEKV
+57 EGETAEGEVEGEEKK
-66 GEQEEFFPPPVN
+66 QEEFVPPVN

-92 GTKTDDIIIDYKP
+92 GTKTDDITIDYKP

-148 SKKDEA
+148 NKKDEA
-154 TGKDGKIGEATK
+154 TGEDGKIGEATK

-209 GTETTTTTGTGK
+209 GTQTTTTTGTGK

-269 AKDGN
+269 AEDGN
-274 SKTLTLKKTS
+274 SKELTLKKTS

-302 PEGGVEKKEEL
+302 PEDGVEKKT
-313 DEEGNPK
+313 DDEGN

-325 KKEEIST
+325 KKEETST

-345 KITGNTVE
+345 EITGNSVKTR
-353 TTTETTLVLKVEKGT
+353 TETTLVLKVEKGT
-368 VDVNNEDLTTEIE
+368 VDVDEKDLTTEIE

-409 QDEYYNN
+409 KDEYYNN
-416 VTGEYVYTENV
+416 DTGEYVYTETDAN
-427 DGKEYTYKVKKME
+427 GKEYTYKVKKTE
-440 DSKPL
+440 DTKQL
-445 TNAQLAERL
+445 TNEQLANRL

-465 YYKGEKLTF
+465 YYKGEKLNF

-502 GQESIES
+502 GQESIKS
-509 AKETAKLE
+509 AEETAKLE

-526 ARNAGINVETD
+526 AKKTGINVDSE

-550 KGQLNLSYTDADG
+550 KGQFNLSYTDADG

-568 TLRYNG
+568 TLRYDG

-655 DTVTSPDGT
+655 ETVTSPDGT

-725 CVEWTIDELSESTK
+725 RVEWTIDELSESTK

-798 FTKQAGAPLTPEEI
+798 FTKQAGAPLTPDEI

-835 ATFTKGNET
+835 ATFTKGDET

-892 QSKLLPGEELWIG
+892 RSKLQPGEELWIG
-905 NLEVTDKT
+905 KT
-913 EKTDIIKYF
+913 KIDSTTQKEDIIKYF
-922 TTAISP
+922 TKAISP

-938 ALQEQERIAKNSTY
+938 ALQEQERIAKSSTY

-977 SFSKAPDGSKIEVY
+977 YFSKAPDGSKIEVY
-991 WKLTWWG
+991 WKWTRWG

-1009 EVRVHSNTVHYEE
+1009 EVRVHSNTVHSEE

-1040 LPDKDDKVD
+1040 LPDKDGKVD

-1054 LVSKNLKL
+1054 LVSKDLKL

-1075 GNQLVGLDSKISW
+1075 GNQTVGLDSKISW

-1095 NGHYEYDRGTPNNC
+1095 DGHYEYDRGNPNKN

-1122 AYDPIKENG
+1122 AYDPIKDKDG
-1131 SIKLYQGQRGD
+1131 SIKLYQGQWGD
-1142 YWTPGIS
+1142 YWNPGIS
-1149 AEDQAINAYLKAT
+1149 AEDEAINAYLKAT
-1162 GSSKTAASLTK
+1162 GSSKTYRDLTT
-1173 KERDAIVGTY
+1173 KERNAIVGTY
-1183 VVQIGTTGTNSTG
+1183 VVKIGTTGTNSTG

-1206 SELTAYGYMTRDAN
+1206 SELTAYGYMSRDAN

-1234 GYVGGYDLMISKL
+1234 GYVGGYDLMISEL
-1247 TQVSEG
+1247 TQVREG

-1276 DFANRLLELNK
+1276 DFAKRLLELNK
-1287 QTTTH
+1287 QTTTTH
-1292 KTSESATAYGEN
+1292 KTGEGATAYGEN
-1304 TSGGFDGAYTQNK
+1304 TSGDFDGTYTQKK
-1317 SETVTGSGTGKGHYT
+1317 SETVEGSGTGKGHYT
-1332 TFTEVLKKLF
+1332 TFTEVLKKIF
-1342 TGSGSK
+1342 SGSGSK
-1348 EHDEGKVSYTY
+1348 EHDEGKVSYTH
-1359 RTTDKVDTTPVSKE
+1359 RTTDKVNTTPVSKE
-1373 TVTTTDAHVD
+1373 TVTTTAAHVG

-1425 DEVMTPETPEL
+1425 DEVVTPETPEL
-1436 PAVQDAAPDE
+1436 PPVQDATPDAP
-1446 VVLPAEPELPAVQDA
+1446 VLPSDVVLPAVQD
-1461 TALPQTGVN
+1461 ALPQTGVN

>member
-28 AVEGPDPAEDNAAP
+28 AVEGPDSVEDNAAP
-42 QAEPVAESSTPAPVA
+42 QAEPAPVEGKTA
-57 EEGEKQEKV
+57 EGEVEGEEEKQE
-66 GEQEEFFPPPVN
+66 EFVPPVN
-78 EEAKSEEQAPAFGP
+78 DEAKKDDQAPAFGP
-92 GTKTDDIIIDYKP
+92 GTKTDDITIDYKP

-113 ESGKDGETDGSEGS
+113 KSGEDGEADGSEGS

-259 GDYTVDKVEP
+259 GGYTVDKVEP

-302 PEGGVEKKEEL
+302 PEGGVERKEEL

-325 KKEEIST
+325 KKEETST

-353 TTTETTLVLKVEKGT
+353 TTTETTLKLKVEKGT
-368 VDVNNEDLTTEIE
+368 ETKKDQDLSTEAE
-381 LPSITAKNT
+381 LPDSITVKNGKSELKVSKDILEKALDNGGTYT
-390 DETKTDVIEI
+390 DTDKNITYTVTKKEE
-400 SSEKLGEML
+400 SSTKLSNE
-409 QDEYYNN
+409 
-416 VTGEYVYTENV
+416 
-427 DGKEYTYKVKKME
+427 
-440 DSKPL
+440 
-445 TNAQLAERL
+445 QLAKRL
-454 GEGFTG
+454 GDGFTYNAA
-460 DDNGV
+460 DDSIS
-465 YYKGEKLTF
+465 YKGEKLTISQN
-474 DQMEAV
+474 DV
-480 RKTLSYTVEVT
+480 YRKLLSYDVTVT
-491 EVTKTPGQVEG
+491 ETIKNEGQVEG
-502 GQESIES
+502 GQASIDK
-509 AKETAKLE
+509 ANNDAKLE

-526 ARNAGINVETD
+526 AKKTGINVDSE

-568 TLRYNG
+568 TLRYDG

-600 VITGTAYVTGSNTW
+600 VITGTAYVPGSNTW

-634 LDGWTIASKDPEK
+634 LEGWTFDGIDTEK

-655 DTVTSPDGT
+655 ETVTSPDGT

-678 ASLSDTEKEEIA
+678 ASLSDAEKADIA
-690 WAELLNQHPEYK
+690 WAELLKQHPEYK
-702 NKDELKAAG
+702 NEDELKAAG
-711 YNINISSMDFSGIK
+711 YNIDIGSMDFSGIK
-725 CVEWTIDELSESTK
+725 RVEWTIGTLSESTK
-739 TDAKDLND
+739 TDTKDLND

-752 GGKNWSIDEKART
+752 GGKNWSIDENAGT
-765 ITVDGK
+765 ITVDGNI
-771 TYDKVTKTNDGY
+771 YRNVTKTDDGY

-905 NLEVTDKT
+905 KT
-913 EKTDIIKYF
+913 KIDSTTKKEDIIKYF
-922 TTAISP
+922 TKAISP

-991 WKLTWWG
+991 WKSTWLWY

-1009 EVRVHSNTVHYEE
+1009 EVRVDNNTVHYEE

-1040 LPDKDDKVD
+1040 LPDEDGKVD

-1075 GNQLVGLDSKISW
+1075 GNQPVGLDSKISW
-1088 DDEGGEG
+1088 DDEGGKG
-1095 NGHYEYDRGTPNNC
+1095 DGHYEYDRGNSNNC

-1149 AEDQAINAYLKAT
+1149 AEDEAINAYLKAT
-1162 GSSKTAASLTK
+1162 GSNKTAASLTK

-1234 GYVGGYDLMISKL
+1234 GYVGGYDLMISEL

-1276 DFANRLLELNK
+1276 DFAKRLLELNK
-1287 QTTTH
+1287 QTTTTH
-1292 KTSESATAYGEN
+1292 KTGEGATAYGEN
-1304 TSGGFDGAYTQNK
+1304 TSGGFDGAYTQDK

-1332 TFTEVLKKLF
+1332 TFTEVLKKIF
-1342 TGSGSK
+1342 SGSGSK
-1348 EHDEGKVSYTY
+1348 EHDEGKVSYTH
-1359 RTTDKVDTTPVSKE
+1359 RTTDKVNTTPVSKE
-1373 TVTTTDAHVD
+1373 TVTTTDAHVG

-1425 DEVMTPETPEL
+1425 NEVVTPETPEL
-1436 PAVQDAAPDE
+1436 PPVQDATPDAP
-1446 VVLPAEPELPAVQDA
+1446 VLPSDAVLPAVQD
-1461 TALPQTGVN
+1461 ALPQTGVN

>member
-28 AVEGPDPAEDNAAP
+28 AVEGPDSVEDNAAP
-42 QAEPVAESSTPAPVA
+42 QAEPVVENSTPAPVA
-57 EEGEKQEKV
+57 EEGEKQEEV
-66 GEQEEFFPPPVN
+66 GEQEEFVPPEN
-78 EEAKSEEQAPAFGP
+78 DEAKKDDQAPAFGP
-92 GTKTDDIIIDYKP
+92 GTNTDDIIIDYKP
-105 AEKPEEPG
+105 AEKPD
-113 ESGKDGETDGSEGS
+113 ESGES

-209 GTETTTTTGTGK
+209 GTQTTTTTGTGK
-221 ADSSTTITDTKKG
+221 ADSSTTTITDTKKG
-234 EEINLDDELGK
+234 DQIDLNEELKNKDGK
-245 DVRPDWKTDKDAKL
+245 VEEPTWETKAEDKL
-259 GDYTVDKVEP
+259 GDYTVKEVEDTKGDP
-269 AKDGN
+269 N

-284 PTEEK
+284 EPETK
-289 EMAAE
+289 EMSAE
-294 DIAKLLDV
+294 DVAKLLDV

-325 KKEEIST
+325 KKEETST
-332 DENGNTVTRVTYY
+332 DENGNTVTRTTYY
-345 KITGNTVE
+345 KITGTTVE

-368 VDVNNEDLTTEIE
+368 VDVDEKDLTTEIE

-409 QDEYYNN
+409 KDEYYNN
-416 VTGEYVYTENV
+416 DTGEYVYTETDAN
-427 DGKEYTYKVKKME
+427 GKEYTYKVKKTE
-440 DSKPL
+440 DTKQL
-445 TNAQLAERL
+445 TNEQLANRL
-454 GEGFTG
+454 GEGFTA
-460 DDNGV
+460 DANGV
-465 YYKGEKLTF
+465 YYKGEKLNF

-502 GQESIES
+502 GQESIKS
-509 AKETAKLE
+509 AEETAKLE

-725 CVEWTIDELSESTK
+725 RVEWTIDELSESTK

-752 GGKNWSIDEKART
+752 GGKNWSIDEKAGT

-817 GQYSVSA
+817 GQYSVPA

-938 ALQEQERIAKNSTY
+938 ALQEQERIAKSSTY

-991 WKLTWWG
+991 WKWTRWG

-1040 LPDKDDKVD
+1040 LPDKDGNVD

-1054 LVSKNLKL
+1054 LVSKNL

-1075 GNQLVGLDSKISW
+1075 GNQPVGLDSKISW
-1088 DDEGGEG
+1088 DDEGGKG
-1095 NGHYEYDRGTPNNC
+1095 NGHYEYDRGNPNNC

-1131 SIKLYQGQRGD
+1131 NIKLYQGGFDD
-1142 YWTPGIS
+1142 YWYWVS

-1162 GSSKTAASLTK
+1162 GSNKTAASLTK

-1183 VVQIGTTGTNSTG
+1183 VVKIGTTGTNSTG
-1196 ESGYQVYLKS
+1196 ESGYQVYLKT

-1247 TQVSEG
+1247 TQVREG

-1276 DFANRLLELNK
+1276 DFANRLLELNQ

-1292 KTSESATAYGEN
+1292 KTSERATAYGEN

-1342 TGSGSK
+1342 SGKGETSYDTGN
-1348 EHDEGKVSYTY
+1348 VSYTY
-1359 RTTDKVDTTPVSKE
+1359 RTTDKVNTTPVSKE

-1409 PVDPDTPDG
+1409 PVTPPET

-1425 DEVMTPETPEL
+1425 NEVVTPETPEL

>member
-1 MTNKKLKLAAMSV
+1 M
-14 ALTACVAAQPMAAH
+14 
-28 AVEGPDPAEDNAAP
+28 
-42 QAEPVAESSTPAPVA
+42 
-57 EEGEKQEKV
+57 
-66 GEQEEFFPPPVN
+66 N
-78 EEAKSEEQAPAFGP
+78 EEAKKDDQAPAFGP

-113 ESGKDGETDGSEGS
+113 KSGEDGEADGSEGS

-234 EEINLDDELGK
+234 EEIDLNKELGE
-245 DVRPDWKTDKDAKL
+245 VRPDWKTDKDATL
-259 GDYTVDKVEP
+259 GDYTVKEVEP
-269 AKDGN
+269 SEDGN
-274 SKTLTLKKTS
+274 SKELTLKKTS

-302 PEGGVEKKEEL
+302 PEGGVEKKT
-313 DEEGNPK
+313 DDEGN

-325 KKEEIST
+325 KKEETST
-332 DENGNTVTRVTYY
+332 DENGNTVTRTTYY
-345 KITGNTVE
+345 EITGTSVK
-353 TTTETTLVLKVEKGT
+353 TRTETTLKLKVEKGT
-368 VDVNNEDLTTEIE
+368 ETKKDQDLSTEAE
-381 LPSITAKNT
+381 SPDSITVKNGKSELKVSKDILEKALDNGGTYT
-390 DETKTDVIEI
+390 DTDKNITYTVTKKEE
-400 SSEKLGEML
+400 SSTKLSNE
-409 QDEYYNN
+409 
-416 VTGEYVYTENV
+416 
-427 DGKEYTYKVKKME
+427 
-440 DSKPL
+440 
-445 TNAQLAERL
+445 QLAKRL
-454 GEGFTG
+454 GDGFTYNAA
-460 DDNGV
+460 DDSIS
-465 YYKGEKLTF
+465 YKGEKLTISQN
-474 DQMEAV
+474 DV
-480 RKTLSYTVEVT
+480 YRKLLSYDVTVT
-491 EVTKTPGQVEG
+491 ETIKNEGQVEG
-502 GQESIES
+502 GQASID
-509 AKETAKLE
+509 KGNNDAKLE

-526 ARNAGINVETD
+526 AKKTGINVDSE

-568 TLRYNG
+568 TLRYDG

-581 PGTPDSSKDTETRK
+581 PGSSDPSKDTETREDIK
-595 DVTDN
+595 DYTV
-600 VITGTAYVTGSNTW
+600 TGTAYVTGSNTW

-634 LDGWTIASKDPEK
+634 LEGWTFDGIDTEK

-655 DTVTSPDGT
+655 ETVTSPDGT

-678 ASLSDTEKEEIA
+678 ASLSDAEKEEIA
-690 WAELLNQHPEYK
+690 WKELQ
-702 NKDELKAAG
+702 NKTGKDKATLLQEG
-711 YNINISSMDFSGIK
+711 YSIDIGSMDFSGIK
-725 CVEWTIDELSESTK
+725 RVEWTIDTLSESTK
-739 TDAKDLND
+739 TDTKDLND

-752 GGKNWSIDEKART
+752 GGKNWSIDENAGT
-765 ITVDGK
+765 ITVDGNI
-771 TYDKVTKTNDGY
+771 YRNVTKTDDGY

-798 FTKQAGAPLTPEEI
+798 FTKKAGAPLTPEEI

-835 ATFTKGNET
+835 ATFTKGDET

-862 HTSSSVTDII
+862 HTSSSVTGII
-872 KDNKDLEKAYDELW
+872 KDDKDLEKAYDELW

-892 QSKLLPGEELWIG
+892 QSKLQPGEELRIG
-905 NLEVTDKT
+905 ETKIDSTTKK
-913 EKTDIIKYF
+913 EDIIKYF
-922 TTAISP
+922 TKAISP
-928 ENMSKDELIK
+928 DNMSKDELIK

-966 YYSGEKTDEFK
+966 YYSGEKTGEFK
-977 SFSKAPDGSKIEVY
+977 YFSKAPDGSKIEVY
-991 WKLTWWG
+991 WKSTWGWN
-998 GYYYYTDANGQ
+998 GYYYYTDANGH
-1009 EVRVHSNTVHYEE
+1009 EVRVDSNTVHSEE

-1040 LPDKDDKVD
+1040 LPDEDGKVN

-1062 EWNYDAGNLVNGK
+1062 EWNYDAGKLVNGK
-1075 GNQLVGLDSKISW
+1075 DNQTVGLDSKISW

-1095 NGHYEYDRGTPNNC
+1095 DGHYEYDRGNPNKN

-1122 AYDPIKENG
+1122 AYDPIKDKDG
-1131 SIKLYQGQRGD
+1131 SIKLYQGQWGD
-1142 YWTPGIS
+1142 YWNPGIS
-1149 AEDQAINAYLKAT
+1149 AEDEAINAYLKAT
-1162 GSSKTAASLTK
+1162 GSSKTYRDLTT
-1173 KERDAIVGTY
+1173 KERNAIVGTY
-1183 VVQIGTTGTNSTG
+1183 VVKIGTTGTNSTG

-1206 SELTAYGYMTRDAN
+1206 SELTAYGYMSRDAN

-1234 GYVGGYDLMISKL
+1234 GYVGGYDLMISEL
-1247 TQVSEG
+1247 TQVREG

-1276 DFANRLLELNK
+1276 DFAKRLLELNK
-1287 QTTTH
+1287 QTTTTH
-1292 KTSESATAYGEN
+1292 KTGEGATAYGEN
-1304 TSGGFDGAYTQNK
+1304 TSGDFDGTYTQKK
-1317 SETVTGSGTGKGHYT
+1317 SETVEGSGTGKGHYT
-1332 TFTEVLKKLF
+1332 TFTEVLKKIF
-1342 TGSGSK
+1342 SGSGSK
-1348 EHDEGKVSYTY
+1348 EHDEGSVSYTH
-1359 RTTDKVDTTPVSKE
+1359 RTTDKVNTTPVSKE
-1373 TVTTTDAHVD
+1373 TVTTTDAHVG

-1409 PVDPDTPDG
+1409 PET

-1425 DEVMTPETPEL
+1425 DEVVTPETPEL
-1436 PAVQDAAPDE
+1436 PPVQDATPDAP
-1446 VVLPAEPELPAVQDA
+1446 VLPSDAVLPAVQD
-1461 TALPQTGVN
+1461 ALPQTGVN

>member
-42 QAEPVAESSTPAPVA
+42 QAEPAPVEGKTA
-57 EEGEKQEKV
+57 EGEVEGEEKK
-66 GEQEEFFPPPVN
+66 QEEFVPPEN
-78 EEAKSEEQAPAFGP
+78 DEAKKGDQAPAFGP
-92 GTKTDDIIIDYKP
+92 GTKTDDITIDYKP
-105 AEKPEEPG
+105 AEKPEEP
-113 ESGKDGETDGSEGS
+113 

-176 TVVDPDAEVKKGD
+176 TVVDPDAEVKKGES
-189 PVVGKDEDGNTTIT
+189 VVGKDEDGNTTIT

-209 GTETTTTTGTGK
+209 GTQTTTTTGTGEAK
-221 ADSSTTITDTKKG
+221 SETTITDTKKG

-245 DVRPDWKTDKDAKL
+245 DVRPDWSTDEKAKL
-259 GDYTVDKVEP
+259 GDYTVKEVEP
-269 AKDGN
+269 SEDGN

-284 PTEEK
+284 EPETK
-289 EMAAE
+289 KMSAE
-294 DIAKLLDV
+294 DVAKLLDV

-325 KKEEIST
+325 KKEETST

-345 KITGNTVE
+345 EITGNSVK

-368 VDVNNEDLTTEIE
+368 VDVDEKDLTTEIK

-390 DETKTDVIEI
+390 DETKMDVIEI

-409 QDEYYNN
+409 KDEYYNN
-416 VTGEYVYTENV
+416 DTGEYVYTETDAN
-427 DGKEYTYKVKKME
+427 GKEYTYKVKKTE
-440 DSKPL
+440 DTKQL
-445 TNAQLAERL
+445 TNKQLADRL

-474 DQMEAV
+474 DQKEAV

-491 EVTKTPGQVEG
+491 EITKHEGQVEG
-502 GQESIES
+502 GQESIKS
-509 AKETAKLE
+509 AAETAKLE

-568 TLRYNG
+568 TLRYDG

-581 PGTPDSSKDTETRK
+581 PGSSDPSKDTETRK

-634 LDGWTIASKDPEK
+634 LDGWTVDINDPEK
-647 GTTTYKKE
+647 GTTIYKKE
-655 DTVTSPDGT
+655 DTVTLPDGT
-664 STKITRTCTITESS
+664 ITKITRTCTITESS

-702 NKDELKAAG
+702 SKDELKAAG

-725 CVEWTIDELSESTK
+725 RVKWTINELSESTK
-739 TDAKDLND
+739 TDAKDLHD

-872 KDNKDLEKAYDELW
+872 KDNKDLEKAYDDLW

-905 NLEVTDKT
+905 KT
-913 EKTDIIKYF
+913 KIDSTTKKEDIIKYF
-922 TTAISP
+922 TKAISP

-938 ALQEQERIAKNSTY
+938 ALQEQERIAKSSTY

-991 WKLTWWG
+991 WKWTLWG

-1075 GNQLVGLDSKISW
+1075 DNQPVGLDSKISW

-1095 NGHYEYDRGTPNNC
+1095 DGHYEYDRGNPNNC

-1122 AYDPIKENG
+1122 AYDPIKDKDG

-1149 AEDQAINAYLKAT
+1149 A
-1162 GSSKTAASLTK
+1162 
-1173 KERDAIVGTY
+1173 
-1183 VVQIGTTGTNSTG
+1183 
-1196 ESGYQVYLKS
+1196 
-1206 SELTAYGYMTRDAN
+1206 
-1220 TCINST
+1220 
-1226 YKRQDGTW
+1226 
-1234 GYVGGYDLMISKL
+1234 
-1247 TQVSEG
+1247 
-1253 KVVGQTEST
+1253 
-1262 IKTITAPLS
+1262 
-1271 IRSSQ
+1271 
-1276 DFANRLLELNK
+1276 
-1287 QTTTH
+1287 
-1292 KTSESATAYGEN
+1292 
-1304 TSGGFDGAYTQNK
+1304 
-1317 SETVTGSGTGKGHYT
+1317 
-1332 TFTEVLKKLF
+1332 
-1342 TGSGSK
+1342 
-1348 EHDEGKVSYTY
+1348 
-1359 RTTDKVDTTPVSKE
+1359 
-1373 TVTTTDAHVD
+1373 
-1383 YNYTSIETRTVTVNG
+1383 
-1398 EETVIV
+1398 
-1404 PPVTP
+1404 
-1409 PVDPDTPDG
+1409 
-1418 PVEDETP
+1418 
-1425 DEVMTPETPEL
+1425 
-1436 PAVQDAAPDE
+1436 
-1446 VVLPAEPELPAVQDA
+1446 
-1461 TALPQTGVN
+1461 
-1470 WMAALGMA
+1470 
-1478 FSGMLLTIAGAFAS
+1478 
-1492 LKYKEKH
+1492 

>member
-1 MTNKKLKLAAMSV
+1 MTNKNLKLAAMSV
-14 ALTACVAAQPMAAH
+14 ALTACVAAQPLVAH
-28 AVEGPDPAEDNAAP
+28 AVDAPADPEGKDADPKAALEEGSDQKDPEGKDPAQETGKD
-42 QAEPVAESSTPAPVA
+42 QVEAPVN
-57 EEGEKQEKV
+57 QEADKK
-66 GEQEEFFPPPVN
+66 EQD
-78 EEAKSEEQAPAFGP
+78 PAFAP
-92 GTKTDDIIIDYKP
+92 DTESKDVEIDYKDP
-105 AEKPEEPG
+105 QPDP
-113 ESGKDGETDGSEGS
+113 KDPDT
-127 GETDET
+127 TIT
-133 ENPDGTYVKGDVIDN
+133 EGDVIDT
-148 SKKDEA
+148 SKKDEE
-154 TGKDGKIGEATK
+154 TGETGKIGEATK

-259 GDYTVDKVEP
+259 GGYTVDKVEP

-284 PTEEK
+284 EPETK
-289 EMAAE
+289 KMSAE
-294 DIAKLLDV
+294 DVAKLLDV
-302 PEGGVEKKEEL
+302 PEGGVEKKT
-313 DEEGNPK
+313 DDEGN

-325 KKEEIST
+325 KKEETST
-332 DENGNTVTRVTYY
+332 DENGNTVTRTTYY
-345 KITGNTVE
+345 EITGNSVKTR
-353 TTTETTLVLKVEKGT
+353 TETTLVLKVEKGT

-427 DGKEYTYKVKKME
+427 DGKEYTYKVKKTE

-445 TNAQLAERL
+445 TNAQLADRL

-465 YYKGEKLTF
+465 YYKGEKLNL

-491 EVTKTPGQVEG
+491 EITKHEGQVEG
-502 GQESIES
+502 GQESIKS
-509 AKETAKLE
+509 AAETAKLE

-568 TLRYNG
+568 TLRYDG

-581 PGTPDSSKDTETRK
+581 PGSSDPSKDTETRK

-634 LDGWTIASKDPEK
+634 LDGWTVDINDPEK
-647 GTTTYKKE
+647 GTTIYKKE
-655 DTVTSPDGT
+655 DTVTLPDGT
-664 STKITRTCTITESS
+664 ITKITRTCTITESS

-702 NKDELKAAG
+702 SKDELKAAG

-725 CVEWTIDELSESTK
+725 RVKWTINELSESTK
-739 TDAKDLND
+739 TDAKDLHD

-892 QSKLLPGEELWIG
+892 RSKLQPDEELWIG
-905 NLEVTDKT
+905 KT
-913 EKTDIIKYF
+913 KIDSTTKKEDIIKYF
-922 TTAISP
+922 TKAISP

-938 ALQEQERIAKNSTY
+938 ALQEQERIAKSSTY

-991 WKLTWWG
+991 WKSTWWG

-1040 LPDKDDKVD
+1040 LPDKDGKVD

-1075 GNQLVGLDSKISW
+1075 GNQPVGLDSKISW

-1095 NGHYEYDRGTPNNC
+1095 DGHYEYDRGNPNNC

-1131 SIKLYQGQRGD
+1131 NIKLYQGGFDD
-1142 YWTPGIS
+1142 YWYWVS

-1162 GSSKTAASLTK
+1162 GSNETAASLTK

-1183 VVQIGTTGTNSTG
+1183 VVKIGTTGTNSTG
-1196 ESGYQVYLKS
+1196 ESGYQVYLKT
-1206 SELTAYGYMTRDAN
+1206 SELTAYGYMSRDAN

-1276 DFANRLLELNK
+1276 DFANRLLELNQ

-1292 KTSESATAYGEN
+1292 KTSERATAYGEN

-1342 TGSGSK
+1342 SGSGSK

-1373 TVTTTDAHVD
+1373 TVTITDAHVD
-1383 YNYTSIETRTVTVNG
+1383 YNYTSIETRKVTVSG

-1404 PPVTP
+1404 P

-1425 DEVMTPETPEL
+1425 DEVVTPETPEL
-1436 PAVQDAAPDE
+1436 PPVQDATPDDAAPE
-1446 VVLPAEPELPAVQDA
+1446 TPVLPSDAVLPAVQD
-1461 TALPQTGVN
+1461 ALPQTGVN

>member
-1 MTNKKLKLAAMSV
+1 M
-14 ALTACVAAQPMAAH
+14 
-28 AVEGPDPAEDNAAP
+28 
-42 QAEPVAESSTPAPVA
+42 
-57 EEGEKQEKV
+57 
-66 GEQEEFFPPPVN
+66 N

-92 GTKTDDIIIDYKP
+92 GTKTDDITIDYKP
-105 AEKPEEPG
+105 AEKPEQPG
-113 ESGKDGETDGSEGS
+113 KSGEDGEADGSEGS

-148 SKKDEA
+148 SKKNEA
-154 TGKDGKIGEATK
+154 TGKDGKIGTATK

-234 EEINLDDELGK
+234 EEIDLNKELGE
-245 DVRPDWKTDKDAKL
+245 VRPDWKTDKDAKL
-259 GDYTVDKVEP
+259 GDYTVDKVENS
-269 AKDGN
+269 KDGN
-274 SKTLTLKKTS
+274 SKELTLKKTS
-284 PTEEK
+284 EPETK
-289 EMAAE
+289 EMSAE
-294 DIAKLLDV
+294 DVAKLLDV

-345 KITGNTVE
+345 EITGNSVK
-353 TTTETTLVLKVEKGT
+353 TTTETTLKLKVEKGT
-368 VDVNNEDLTTEIE
+368 VDVDEKDLTTEIE

-409 QDEYYNN
+409 KDEYYNN
-416 VTGEYVYTENV
+416 DTGEYVYTETDAN
-427 DGKEYTYKVKKME
+427 GKEYTYKVKKTE
-440 DSKPL
+440 DTKPL
-445 TNAQLAERL
+445 TNKQLADRL

-465 YYKGEKLTF
+465 YYKGEKLNL

-502 GQESIES
+502 GQESIKS
-509 AKETAKLE
+509 AEETAKLE

-526 ARNAGINVETD
+526 AKKTGINVDSE

-568 TLRYNG
+568 TLRYDG

-581 PGTPDSSKDTETRK
+581 PGSSDPSKDTETRK

-634 LDGWTIASKDPEK
+634 FDGWTIASKDPEK

-655 DTVTSPDGT
+655 ETVTSPDGT

-725 CVEWTIDELSESTK
+725 RVEWTIDTLSESTK
-739 TDAKDLND
+739 TDTKDLND

-752 GGKNWSIDEKART
+752 GGKNWSIDENAGT
-765 ITVDGK
+765 ITVDGNI
-771 TYDKVTKTNDGY
+771 YRNVTKTDDGY

-905 NLEVTDKT
+905 KT
-913 EKTDIIKYF
+913 KIDSTTKKEDIIKYF
-922 TTAISP
+922 TKAISP

-991 WKLTWWG
+991 WKSTWLWY

-1009 EVRVHSNTVHYEE
+1009 EVRVDNNTVHSEE

-1040 LPDKDDKVD
+1040 LPDEDGKVD

-1075 GNQLVGLDSKISW
+1075 GNQPVGLDSKISW
-1088 DDEGGEG
+1088 DDEGGKG
-1095 NGHYEYDRGTPNNC
+1095 DGHYEYDRGNSNNC

-1149 AEDQAINAYLKAT
+1149 AEDEAINAYLKAT
-1162 GSSKTAASLTK
+1162 GSNKTAASLTK

-1234 GYVGGYDLMISKL
+1234 GYVGGYDLMISEL

-1276 DFANRLLELNK
+1276 DFAKRLLELNK
-1287 QTTTH
+1287 QTTTTH
-1292 KTSESATAYGEN
+1292 KTGEGATAYGEN
-1304 TSGGFDGAYTQNK
+1304 TSGDFDGTYTQKK
-1317 SETVTGSGTGKGHYT
+1317 SETVEGSGTGKGHYT
-1332 TFTEVLKKLF
+1332 TFTEVLKKIF
-1342 TGSGSK
+1342 SGSGSK
-1348 EHDEGKVSYTY
+1348 EHDEGSVSYTH
-1359 RTTDKVDTTPVSKE
+1359 RTTDKVNTTPVSKE
-1373 TVTTTDAHVD
+1373 TVTTTDAHVG

-1409 PVDPDTPDG
+1409 PET

-1425 DEVMTPETPEL
+1425 DEVVTPETPKLPPVQDATPDAPVLPSDAVL
-1436 PAVQDAAPDE
+1436 PAVQD
-1446 VVLPAEPELPAVQDA
+1446 
-1461 TALPQTGVN
+1461 ALPQTGVN

>member
-1 MTNKKLKLAAMSV
+1 M
-14 ALTACVAAQPMAAH
+14 
-28 AVEGPDPAEDNAAP
+28 
-42 QAEPVAESSTPAPVA
+42 
-57 EEGEKQEKV
+57 
-66 GEQEEFFPPPVN
+66 N
-78 EEAKSEEQAPAFGP
+78 EEAKKDDQAPAFGP

-113 ESGKDGETDGSEGS
+113 KSGEDGEADGSEGS

-234 EEINLDDELGK
+234 EEIDLNKELGE
-245 DVRPDWKTDKDAKL
+245 VRPDWKTDKDATL
-259 GDYTVDKVEP
+259 GDYTVKEVEP
-269 AKDGN
+269 SEDGN
-274 SKTLTLKKTS
+274 SKELTLKKTS

-302 PEGGVEKKEEL
+302 PEGGVEKKT
-313 DEEGNPK
+313 DDEGN

-325 KKEEIST
+325 KKEETST
-332 DENGNTVTRVTYY
+332 DENGNTVTRTTYY
-345 KITGNTVE
+345 EITGTSVK
-353 TTTETTLVLKVEKGT
+353 TRTETTLKLKVEKGT
-368 VDVNNEDLTTEIE
+368 ETKKDQDLSTEAE
-381 LPSITAKNT
+381 LPDSITVKNGKSELKVSKDILEKALDNGGTYT
-390 DETKTDVIEI
+390 DTDKNITYTVTKKEE
-400 SSEKLGEML
+400 SSTKLSNE
-409 QDEYYNN
+409 
-416 VTGEYVYTENV
+416 
-427 DGKEYTYKVKKME
+427 
-440 DSKPL
+440 
-445 TNAQLAERL
+445 QLAKRL
-454 GEGFTG
+454 GDGFTYNAA
-460 DDNGV
+460 DDSIS
-465 YYKGEKLTF
+465 YKGEKLTISQN
-474 DQMEAV
+474 DV
-480 RKTLSYTVEVT
+480 YRKLLSYDVTVT
-491 EVTKTPGQVEG
+491 ETIKNEGQVEG
-502 GQESIES
+502 GQASIDK
-509 AKETAKLE
+509 ANNDAKLE

-526 ARNAGINVETD
+526 AKKTGINVDSE

-568 TLRYNG
+568 TLRYDG

-581 PGTPDSSKDTETRK
+581 PGSSDPSKDTETREDIK
-595 DVTDN
+595 DYTV
-600 VITGTAYVTGSNTW
+600 TGTAYVTGSNTW

-655 DTVTSPDGT
+655 ETVTLPDGT
-664 STKITRTCTITESS
+664 STKITRTCTIKESS
-678 ASLSDTEKEEIA
+678 ASLSDAEKEEIA
-690 WAELLNQHPEYK
+690 WKELQ
-702 NKDELKAAG
+702 NKTGKDKATLLQEG
-711 YNINISSMDFSGIK
+711 YSIDIGSMDFSGIK
-725 CVEWTIDELSESTK
+725 RVEWTINELSESTK

-835 ATFTKGNET
+835 ATFTKGDET

-862 HTSSSVTDII
+862 HTSSSVTGII
-872 KDNKDLEKAYDELW
+872 KDDKDLEKAYDELW

-892 QSKLLPGEELWIG
+892 QSKLQPGEELRIG
-905 NLEVTDKT
+905 ETKIDSTTKK
-913 EKTDIIKYF
+913 EDIIKYF
-922 TTAISP
+922 TKAISP
-928 ENMSKDELIK
+928 DNMSKDELIK

-966 YYSGEKTDEFK
+966 YYSGEKTGEFK
-977 SFSKAPDGSKIEVY
+977 YFSKAPDGSKIEVY
-991 WKLTWWG
+991 WKSTWGWN
-998 GYYYYTDANGQ
+998 GYYYYTDANGH
-1009 EVRVHSNTVHYEE
+1009 EVRVDSNTVHSEE

-1040 LPDKDDKVD
+1040 LPDEDGKVN

-1062 EWNYDAGNLVNGK
+1062 EWNYDAGKLVNGK
-1075 GNQLVGLDSKISW
+1075 DNQTVGLDSKISW

-1095 NGHYEYDRGTPNNC
+1095 SGHYEYDRGNRNNN

-1122 AYDPIKENG
+1122 AYDPIKDKDG
-1131 SIKLYQGQRGD
+1131 SIKLYQGQWGD
-1142 YWTPGIS
+1142 YWNPGIS
-1149 AEDQAINAYLKAT
+1149 AEDEAINAYLKAT
-1162 GSSKTAASLTK
+1162 GSSKTYRDLTT
-1173 KERDAIVGTY
+1173 KERNAIVGTY
-1183 VVQIGTTGTNSTG
+1183 VVKIGTTGTNSTG

-1206 SELTAYGYMTRDAN
+1206 SELTAYGYMSRDAN

-1234 GYVGGYDLMISKL
+1234 GYVGGYDLMISEL
-1247 TQVSEG
+1247 TQVREG

-1276 DFANRLLELNK
+1276 DFAKRLLELNK
-1287 QTTTH
+1287 QTTTTH
-1292 KTSESATAYGEN
+1292 KTGEGATAYGEN
-1304 TSGGFDGAYTQNK
+1304 TSGDFDGTYTQKK
-1317 SETVTGSGTGKGHYT
+1317 SETVEGSGTGKGHYT
-1332 TFTEVLKKLF
+1332 TFTEVLKKIF
-1342 TGSGSK
+1342 SGSGSK
-1348 EHDEGKVSYTY
+1348 EHDEGSVSYTH
-1359 RTTDKVDTTPVSKE
+1359 RTTDKVNTTPVSKE
-1373 TVTTTDAHVD
+1373 TVTTTDAHVG
-1383 YNYTSIETRTVTVNG
+1383 YNYTSIETRKVTVNG

-1425 DEVMTPETPEL
+1425 DEVVTPETPEL
-1436 PAVQDAAPDE
+1436 PPVQDATPDAP
-1446 VVLPAEPELPAVQDA
+1446 VLPSDAVLPAVQD
-1461 TALPQTGVN
+1461 ALPQTGVN

>member
-28 AVEGPDPAEDNAAP
+28 AVEGPDSAEDNAAP
-42 QAEPVAESSTPAPVA
+42 QAEPAPVEGETA
-57 EEGEKQEKV
+57 EGEVEGEEEKQE
-66 GEQEEFFPPPVN
+66 EFVPPVN

-92 GTKTDDIIIDYKP
+92 GTKTDDITIDYKP

-154 TGKDGKIGEATK
+154 TGEDGKIGEATK

-259 GDYTVDKVEP
+259 GGYTVDKVEP
-269 AKDGN
+269 AEDGN
-274 SKTLTLKKTS
+274 SKELTLKKTS

-289 EMAAE
+289 EMSAE
-294 DIAKLLDV
+294 DVAKLLDV

-320 TTYTL
+320 TTYIL
-325 KKEEIST
+325 KKEETST

-345 KITGNTVE
+345 EITGNSVK
-353 TTTETTLVLKVEKGT
+353 TTTETTLKLKVEKGT
-368 VDVNNEDLTTEIE
+368 VDVDDKDLTTKVE

-409 QDEYYNN
+409 KDEYYNN

-427 DGKEYTYKVKKME
+427 DGKEYTYKVKKTE
-440 DSKPL
+440 NTKPL
-445 TNAQLAERL
+445 TNAQLSERL
-454 GEGFTG
+454 GEGFTA

-465 YYKGEKLTF
+465 YYKGEKLNL

-502 GQESIES
+502 GQESIKS
-509 AKETAKLE
+509 AEETAKLE

-526 ARNAGINVETD
+526 AKKTGINVDSE

-568 TLRYNG
+568 TLRYDG

-581 PGTPDSSKDTETRK
+581 PGSSDPSKDTETRK

-655 DTVTSPDGT
+655 ETVTSPDGT

-678 ASLSDTEKEEIA
+678 ASLSDAEKEEIA
-690 WAELLNQHPEYK
+690 WKELQ
-702 NKDELKAAG
+702 NKTGKDKATLLQEG
-711 YNINISSMDFSGIK
+711 YSIDIGSMDFSGIK
-725 CVEWTIDELSESTK
+725 RVEWTIDELSESTK
-739 TDAKDLND
+739 TDTKDLND

-752 GGKNWSIDEKART
+752 GGKNWSIDENAGT
-765 ITVDGK
+765 ITVDGNI
-771 TYDKVTKTNDGY
+771 YRNVTKTDDGY

-798 FTKQAGAPLTPEEI
+798 FTKKAGAPLTPEEI

-835 ATFTKGNET
+835 ATFTKGDET

-862 HTSSSVTDII
+862 HTSSSVTGII
-872 KDNKDLEKAYDELW
+872 KDDKDLEKAYDELW

-892 QSKLLPGEELWIG
+892 QSKLQPGEELRIG
-905 NLEVTDKT
+905 ETKIDSTTKK
-913 EKTDIIKYF
+913 EDIIKYF
-922 TTAISP
+922 TKAISP
-928 ENMSKDELIK
+928 DDMSKDELIK
-938 ALQEQERIAKNSTY
+938 ALQEQERIAKSSTY

-977 SFSKAPDGSKIEVY
+977 YFSKAPDDSKIEVY
-991 WKLTWWG
+991 WKWTWWG

-1009 EVRVHSNTVHYEE
+1009 EVRVHSNTVHSEE

-1040 LPDKDDKVD
+1040 LPDEDGKVN

-1062 EWNYDAGNLVNGK
+1062 EWNYDAGKLVNGK
-1075 GNQLVGLDSKISW
+1075 DNQTVGLDSKISW
-1088 DDEGGEG
+1088 DDEGGKG
-1095 NGHYEYDRGTPNNC
+1095 SGHYEYDRGDPNKN

-1131 SIKLYQGQRGD
+1131 SIKLYQGQWGD
-1142 YWTPGIS
+1142 YWNPGIS
-1149 AEDQAINAYLKAT
+1149 AEDEAINAYLKAT
-1162 GSSKTAASLTK
+1162 GSSKTYRDLTT
-1173 KERDAIVGTY
+1173 KERNAIVGTY
-1183 VVQIGTTGTNSTG
+1183 VVKIGTTGTNSTG

-1206 SELTAYGYMTRDAN
+1206 SELTAYGSMPTHA
-1220 TCINST
+1220 S
-1226 YKRQDGTW
+1226 
-1234 GYVGGYDLMISKL
+1234 
-1247 TQVSEG
+1247 
-1253 KVVGQTEST
+1253 
-1262 IKTITAPLS
+1262 TAPTS
-1271 IRSSQ
+1271 ARTAPGVTS
-1276 DFANRLLELNK
+1276 AA
-1287 QTTTH
+1287 TT
-1292 KTSESATAYGEN
+1292 
-1304 TSGGFDGAYTQNK
+1304 
-1317 SETVTGSGTGKGHYT
+1317 
-1332 TFTEVLKKLF
+1332 
-1342 TGSGSK
+1342 
-1348 EHDEGKVSYTY
+1348 
-1359 RTTDKVDTTPVSKE
+1359 
-1373 TVTTTDAHVD
+1373 
-1383 YNYTSIETRTVTVNG
+1383 
-1398 EETVIV
+1398 
-1404 PPVTP
+1404 
-1409 PVDPDTPDG
+1409 
-1418 PVEDETP
+1418 
-1425 DEVMTPETPEL
+1425 
-1436 PAVQDAAPDE
+1436 
-1446 VVLPAEPELPAVQDA
+1446 
-1461 TALPQTGVN
+1461 
-1470 WMAALGMA
+1470 
-1478 FSGMLLTIAGAFAS
+1478 
-1492 LKYKEKH
+1492 

>member
-28 AVEGPDPAEDNAAP
+28 AVEGPDSVEDSAAP
-42 QAEPVAESSTPAPVA
+42 QAEPAPVEGKTA
-57 EEGEKQEKV
+57 EGEVEGEEEKQE
-66 GEQEEFFPPPVN
+66 EFVPPVN
-78 EEAKSEEQAPAFGP
+78 DEAKKDDQAPAFGP

-105 AEKPEEPG
+105 AEKPEEP
-113 ESGKDGETDGSEGS
+113 

-166 EETPDSSSST
+166 EETPEGSSST

-259 GDYTVDKVEP
+259 GGYTVDKVEP

-353 TTTETTLVLKVEKGT
+353 TTTETTLKLKVEKGT
-368 VDVNNEDLTTEIE
+368 ETKKDQDLSTEAE
-381 LPSITAKNT
+381 LPDSITVKNGKSELKVSKDILEKALDNGGTYT
-390 DETKTDVIEI
+390 DTDKNITYTVTKKEE
-400 SSEKLGEML
+400 SSTKLSNE
-409 QDEYYNN
+409 
-416 VTGEYVYTENV
+416 
-427 DGKEYTYKVKKME
+427 
-440 DSKPL
+440 
-445 TNAQLAERL
+445 QLAKRL
-454 GEGFTG
+454 GDGFTYNAA
-460 DDNGV
+460 DDSIS
-465 YYKGEKLTF
+465 YKGEKLTISQN
-474 DQMEAV
+474 DV
-480 RKTLSYTVEVT
+480 YRKLLSYDVTVT
-491 EVTKTPGQVEG
+491 ETIKNEGQVEG
-502 GQESIES
+502 GQESIKS
-509 AKETAKLE
+509 AEETAKLE

-568 TLRYNG
+568 TLRYDG

-581 PGTPDSSKDTETRK
+581 PGTPDSSKGTETREDIK
-595 DVTDN
+595 DYTV
-600 VITGTAYVTGSNTW
+600 TGTAYVTGSNTW

-634 LDGWTIASKDPEK
+634 LEGWTFDGIDTEK

-655 DTVTSPDGT
+655 ETVTSPDGT

-678 ASLSDTEKEEIA
+678 ASLSDAEKADIA
-690 WAELLNQHPEYK
+690 WAELLKQHPEYK
-702 NKDELKAAG
+702 NEDELKAAG
-711 YNINISSMDFSGIK
+711 YNIDIGSMDFSGIK
-725 CVEWTIDELSESTK
+725 RVEWTIGTLSESTK
-739 TDAKDLND
+739 TDTKDLND

-752 GGKNWSIDEKART
+752 GGKNWSIDEKAGT
-765 ITVDGK
+765 ITVDGDI
-771 TYDKVTKTNDGY
+771 YRNVTKTNDGY

-835 ATFTKGNET
+835 ATFTKGDET

-892 QSKLLPGEELWIG
+892 RSKLPPDEELWIG

-913 EKTDIIKYF
+913 KKTDIIKYF

-991 WKLTWWG
+991 WKWTLWG

-1075 GNQLVGLDSKISW
+1075 DNQPVGLDSKISW

-1095 NGHYEYDRGTPNNC
+1095 DGHYEYDRGTPNNC

-1183 VVQIGTTGTNSTG
+1183 VVKIGTTDTNSTG
-1196 ESGYQVYLKS
+1196 ESGYQVYLKT

-1292 KTSESATAYGEN
+1292 KTSERATAYGEN
-1304 TSGGFDGAYTQNK
+1304 TSGGFDGAYTQDK

-1383 YNYTSIETRTVTVNG
+1383 YNYTSIETRTVTVDG

-1425 DEVMTPETPEL
+1425 DEVVTPETPEL
-1436 PAVQDAAPDE
+1436 PPVQDATPDDVAPE
-1446 VVLPAEPELPAVQDA
+1446 TPVLPSDAVLPAVQD
-1461 TALPQTGVN
+1461 ALPQTGVN